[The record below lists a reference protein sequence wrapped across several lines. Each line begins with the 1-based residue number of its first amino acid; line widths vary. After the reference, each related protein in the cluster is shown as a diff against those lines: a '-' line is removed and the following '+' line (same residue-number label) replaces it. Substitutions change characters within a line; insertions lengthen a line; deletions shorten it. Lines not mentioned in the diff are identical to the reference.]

1 MIHFKDCYDDHIPNV
16 PAFCNKPCP
25 PKPCCP
31 PPQPPCGA
39 PYPPPFQPQ
48 PCPPPMPK
56 PMPCVPP
63 APSVCQGMDLYE
75 AMNGLTDRVNTCIAT
90 YNDVMANSYQALRN
104 LEHAAEAN
112 GAYYGDCEVSTEQ
125 GYYADEG
132 NTYCVTRKKVVDR
145 FGEPIRMQLKLAYDN
160 TTNSNLEQPIDDA
173 SMIECAQVIASC
185 EVGETGW
192 VGNCFYKGAPLPSV
206 ESGEGYCVA
215 FTRNG
220 TMRVYANAI
229 NQSQL
234 LNDGVENSM
243 SCVGRIIV
251 DGEVK
256 DEVAA
261 AVAPIVAMGQNT
273 VTKEV
278 FFISAGSDA
287 NQVKQGLTNRG
298 LSSKACA
305 DILKGYGCD
314 IAVVLSTGNSAMLLD
329 KGENAFVPS
338 TLPNQVK
345 AKAFWYITRKAHY
358 KNDYDRQL
366 AELIQNYGQ
375 LRYTALLNQLSIL
388 NLKYYTEAEIS
399 RIDVQLTEFLH
410 QLEAFN
416 VRLTEVESKY
426 NALVERVDTVEADLA
441 QVKQTINTLQQT
453 VQNLIDIVNGMQ
465 NTIAQIQQ
473 TLTQMENGAVKL
485 PYIEKVDGVGTGTTN
500 LENISVSGNATVS
513 NLDVEAECWLP
524 TPTQPLQGANKK
536 YVDDAITAS
545 LGSGEYLPLRG
556 GTMSGNIVMGN
567 NEISGANKMLFNN
580 GTGFVNSS
588 AGVIMATMQT
598 LRGQTY
604 TAPTNNNDYTQKKY
618 VDDKIAAA
626 VIEATQG
633 GLTQSV
639 ADTMYLKLDGTNA
652 PTAFYEWDINFTSN
666 KGVYL
671 SSEANSYIK
680 SNGLMLNKKGTNKS
694 VGVTVV
700 GYPDANSPILCVSDD
715 SGKIAPLLGTYTAND
730 NTNFNG
736 FFVTDN
742 YLKSEKYTNTAAF
755 VKKTGDTMSGALDM
769 AKNNLTK
776 VNEINFSSQ
785 RTNITEFDGSLYA
798 MYSEEDRF
806 GVFVFC
812 AGNETLPSSNVIL
825 RGLKEP
831 KIDMDAVNLGY
842 LKKYCEGKTQEVT
855 LTGVVDTILDHNT
868 EYTIKDFT
876 ALTLVCDNAKTAENH
891 GYIKFPNVPIVPTLT
906 GFSGID
912 GDDIT
917 QAAANETW
925 EFSCFK
931 GYMLFKNWGVSA

>member
-31 PPQPPCGA
+31 TPPPPCGA

-278 FFISAGSDA
+278 FFVSAGSDA

-388 NLKYYTEAEIS
+388 NLKNYTEAEIN
-399 RIDVQLTEFLH
+399 RIDAQLTQFLQ

-416 VRLTEVESKY
+416 VRLTEVESNY
-426 NALVERVDTVEADLA
+426 NALVERVDTIEADLA

-473 TLTQMENGAVKL
+473 TLTQMENGTVKL
-485 PYIEKVDGVGTGTTN
+485 PYIEKVNGIGTGTTK
-500 LENISVSGNATVS
+500 LENITASGKATVS
-513 NLDVEAECWLP
+513 NLDVKTECWLP
-524 TPTQPLQGANKK
+524 TPTQPQQGANKK

-556 GTMSGNIVMGN
+556 GTMSGDIIMGN
-567 NEISGANKMLFNN
+567 NEIKGANKMLFNN
-580 GTGFVNSS
+580 GVGFVNSA
-588 AGVIMATMQT
+588 AGVITATMQT
-598 LRGQTY
+598 LRGQSY

-633 GLTQSV
+633 GLTESA
-639 ADTMYLKLDGTNA
+639 ADTMYLRLDGTNE
-652 PTAFYEWDINFTSN
+652 PTGDYVWNNNFIVTNGIGLNTIGESYINDSVLMFQNGGKVGIQLGGNVGETRLE
-666 KGVYL
+666 VTD
-671 SSEANSYIK
+671 EANAMPLYGAYKI
-680 SNGLMLNKKGTNKS
+680 SNND
-694 VGVTVV
+694 V
-700 GYPDANSPILCVSDD
+700 GY
-715 SGKIAPLLGTYTAND
+715 Y
-730 NTNFNG
+730 
-736 FFVTDN
+736 VTDA
-742 YLKSEKYTNTAAF
+742 YLKSTEYTNSAAF
-755 VKKTGDTMSGALDM
+755 VKKTGDTMSGRLDM
-769 AKNNLTK
+769 SGNTVQGVGAVRFNNGTGIVPVADETVIRLSGGIQSTAIKAKL
-776 VNEINFSSQ
+776 
-785 RTNITEFDGSLYA
+785 R
-798 MYSEEDRF
+798 
-806 GVFVFC
+806 
-812 AGNETLPSSNVIL
+812 NVENPTDDSDAVPL
-825 RGLKEP
+825 SYLKE
-831 KIDMDAVNLGY
+831 
-842 LKKYCEGKTQEVT
+842 YCEGKTQEVT
-855 LTGVVDTILDHNT
+855 LTGVVDTILAHNT

-876 ALTLVCDNAKTAENH
+876 ALTLVCDSSKTAENH

-917 QAAANETW
+917 KAAANEVW

-931 GYMLFKNWGVSA
+931 GYMLFKNWGVAA

>member
-31 PPQPPCGA
+31 PPPPPCGA

-278 FFISAGSDA
+278 FFVSAGSDA

-314 IAVVLSTGNSAMLLD
+314 IAVVLSTGNNAMLLD

-388 NLKYYTEAEIS
+388 NLKNYTEAEIN
-399 RIDVQLTEFLH
+399 RIDAQLTQFLQ

-416 VRLTEVESKY
+416 VRLTEVESNY
-426 NALVERVDTVEADLA
+426 NALVERVDTIEADLA

-473 TLTQMENGAVKL
+473 TLTQMENGTVKL
-485 PYIEKVDGVGTGTTN
+485 PYIEKVDGIGTGTTK
-500 LENISVSGNATVS
+500 LENITVSGKATVS
-513 NLDVEAECWLP
+513 NLDVKTECWLP
-524 TPTQPLQGANKK
+524 TPTQPQQGANKK

-556 GTMSGNIVMGN
+556 GTMSGDIIMGN

-580 GTGFVNSS
+580 GSGFTNSS

-604 TAPTNNNDYTQKKY
+604 TAPTNNNDYVQKKY

-626 VIEATQG
+626 VIQATQG
-633 GLTQSV
+633 GLTETV
-639 ADTMYLKLDGTNA
+639 ADTKYLRLDGTNS
-652 PTAFYEWDINFTSN
+652 PTGNYVWNNNFTCVN
-666 KGVYL
+666 GIYL
-671 SSEANSYIK
+671 SEDNTSYI
-680 SNGLMLNKKGTNKS
+680 NNKEIRFKPKYSDTGTGIRFVDNPAYPRLVTGNEFDCLPM
-694 VGVTVV
+694 VGAFPETREYE
-700 GYPDANSPILCVSDD
+700 GY
-715 SGKIAPLLGTYTAND
+715 
-730 NTNFNG
+730 
-736 FFVTDN
+736 FVTDD
-742 YLKSEKYTNTAAF
+742 YLESQAYAENAGF
-755 VKKTGDTMSGALDM
+755 VRKTGDTMTGSLDM
-769 AKNNLTK
+769 SNNYITD
-776 VNEINFSSQ
+776 VNSLVFNS
-785 RTNITEFDGSLYA
+785 GSA
-798 MYSEEDRF
+798 IV
-806 GVFVFC
+806 G
-812 AGNETLPSSNVIL
+812 GNDATIIL
-825 RGLKEP
+825 RGNMQNPTMKAKIRNLDNPVNDSDAVPLSYLKE
-831 KIDMDAVNLGY
+831 
-842 LKKYCEGKTQEVT
+842 YCEGKTQEVT
-855 LTGVVDTILDHNT
+855 LTGVVDTILAHNT
-868 EYTIKDFT
+868 EYTIKEFT
-876 ALTLVCDNAKTAENH
+876 ALTLICDSAKTAENH
-891 GYIKFPNVPIVPTLT
+891 GYIKFPNVPVVPTLT

-917 QAAANETW
+917 KAAANEVW

-931 GYMLFKNWGVSA
+931 GYMLFKNWGVAA

>member
-25 PKPCCP
+25 PKPNCP
-31 PPQPPCGA
+31 PPPPPCGA

-90 YNDVMANSYQALRN
+90 YNDVMAHSYQALRN

-261 AVAPIVAMGQNT
+261 TVAPIVAMGQNT

-278 FFISAGSDA
+278 FFVSAGSDA

-314 IAVVLSTGNSAMLLD
+314 IAVVLSTGNNAMLLD

-388 NLKYYTEAEIS
+388 NLKNYTEAEIN
-399 RIDVQLTEFLH
+399 RIDAQLTQFLQ

-416 VRLTEVESKY
+416 VRLTEVENNY

-473 TLTQMENGAVKL
+473 TLTQMENGTVKL
-485 PYIEKVDGVGTGTTN
+485 PYIEKVNGIGTGTTK
-500 LENISVSGNATVS
+500 LENITVSGEATVS
-513 NLDVEAECWLP
+513 DLDVKTECWLP

-556 GTMSGNIVMGN
+556 GTMSGDIVMAN
-567 NEISGANKMLFNN
+567 HEIRGADRILFNN
-580 GTGFVNSS
+580 GAGFTNSS
-588 AGVIMATMQT
+588 TGVILATMST

-633 GLTQSV
+633 GLTESV
-639 ADTMYLKLDGTNA
+639 ADTKYLRLDGTNE
-652 PTAFYEWDINFTSN
+652 PSGDYVWNNDFTCLNGIHLESN
-666 KGVYL
+666 RISLVNSNELVFFEDTIGSAGIKL
-671 SSEANSYIK
+671 SYINQRPCLEINDGHFPIAAYGAYE
-680 SNGLMLNKKGTNKS
+680 SIDNAKG
-694 VGVTVV
+694 
-700 GYPDANSPILCVSDD
+700 Y
-715 SGKIAPLLGTYTAND
+715 Y
-730 NTNFNG
+730 
-736 FFVTDN
+736 VTDT
-742 YLKSEKYTNTAAF
+742 YLKSAEYANSAAF
-755 VKKTGDTMSGALDM
+755 VKKTGDTMSGVLGM
-769 AKNNLTK
+769 SGNKISG
-776 VNEINFSSQ
+776 VGEI
-785 RTNITEFDGSLYA
+785 I
-798 MYSEEDRF
+798 F
-806 GVFVFC
+806 G
-812 AGNETLPSSNVIL
+812 NDESNVCGIYGAGDSEHGYTLYVHGKSNINKVTITNL
-825 RGLKEP
+825 RNPER
-831 KIDMDAVNLGY
+831 DFDAVNLAY
-842 LKKYCEGKTQEVT
+842 LKQYCEGKTQEVT
-855 LTGVVDTILDHNT
+855 LTGVVDTILAHNT
-868 EYTIKDFT
+868 EYTIKEFT
-876 ALTLVCDNAKTAENH
+876 ALTLVCDSAKTAENH
-891 GYIKFPNVPIVPTLT
+891 GYIKFPNVPVVPTLT

-917 QAAANETW
+917 KAAANEVW

-931 GYMLFKNWGVSA
+931 GYMLFKNWGVAA

>member
-16 PAFCNKPCP
+16 PAFCNNSCP

-31 PPQPPCGA
+31 PP
-39 PYPPPFQPQ
+39 PPPFQPQ

-112 GAYYGDCEVSTEQ
+112 GAYYGECEVNTEQ
-125 GYYADEG
+125 GYFADEG

-145 FGEPIRMQLKLAYDN
+145 FGEPIRIQLKLAYDN

-185 EVGETGW
+185 EVGENGW
-192 VGNCFYKGAPLPSV
+192 VGNCFYKGAPLPAI

-278 FFISAGSDA
+278 FFVSAGSDA

-314 IAVVLSTGNSAMLLD
+314 IAVVLSTGDNAMLLD

-338 TLPNQVK
+338 TLPNQIK
-345 AKAFWYITRKAHY
+345 AKAFWYITRKAYY

-388 NLKYYTEAEIS
+388 NLKDYTEAEIE
-399 RIDVQLTEFLH
+399 RINTQLTLFSK

-416 VRLTEVESKY
+416 TRLTEVENKY

-465 NTIAQIQQ
+465 NTIAKIQQ
-473 TLTQMENGAVKL
+473 TLTQMENGTVKL
-485 PYIEKVDGVGTGTTN
+485 PYIEKVDGIGTGTTK
-500 LENISVSGNATVS
+500 LENVMVSGDATVS
-513 NLDVEAECWLP
+513 DLDVKTECWLP

-536 YVDDAITAS
+536 YVDEAITAS

-556 GTMSGNIVMGN
+556 GTMSGDIIMGN
-567 NEISGANKMLFNN
+567 NALSGVNKILFNN
-580 GTGFVNSS
+580 GRGFVNSS
-588 AGVIMATMQT
+588 AGVIVATMGI
-598 LRGQTY
+598 LRGQLY
-604 TAPTNNNDYTQKKY
+604 TAPTDDNDYTQKKY

-633 GLTQSV
+633 GLTETV
-639 ADTMYLKLDGTNA
+639 ANTKYLRLDGTNK
-652 PTAFYEWDINFTSN
+652 PSKEYHWNIDFTSEHGVFLNAN
-666 KGVYL
+666 K
-671 SSEANSYIK
+671 SSYINQTGAFFVEESTQSVAGLVAK
-680 SNGLMLNKKGTNKS
+680 IINGVKVIVPVNNMDITMPLYGSYAKNETNM
-694 VGVTVV
+694 
-700 GYPDANSPILCVSDD
+700 
-715 SGKIAPLLGTYTAND
+715 
-730 NTNFNG
+730 G
-736 FFVTDN
+736 FFVTDT
-742 YLKSEKYTNTAAF
+742 YLKSPAYKSTSGF
-755 VKKTGDTMSGALDM
+755 VKRTGDTMTGTLSMEGHHIANIDQLIFD
-769 AKNNLTK
+769 KK
-776 VNEINFSSQ
+776 Q
-785 RTNITEFDGSLYA
+785 NITALENGILKFNSGIIGDL
-798 MYSEEDRF
+798 R
-806 GVFVFC
+806 
-812 AGNETLPSSNVIL
+812 TTL
-825 RGLKEP
+825 RGIKAPTEASDVVPL
-831 KIDMDAVNLGY
+831 DY
-842 LKKYCEGKTQEVT
+842 LQSYCEGKTQEVT
-855 LTGVVDTILDHNT
+855 LTGVVDTILAHNT
-868 EYTIKDFT
+868 EYTIKNFT

-891 GYIKFPNVPIVPTLT
+891 GYIKFPNVPIAPTLT

-912 GDDIT
+912 GDDIS
-917 QAAANETW
+917 QALANEVW

-931 GYMLFKNWGVSA
+931 GYMLFKNWGVAA

>member
-16 PAFCNKPCP
+16 PAFCNNPCP

-31 PPQPPCGA
+31 
-39 PYPPPFQPQ
+39 PPPFQPQ
-48 PCPPPMPK
+48 PCPPPMLK

-160 TTNSNLEQPIDDA
+160 TTNSKLEQPIDDA

-185 EVGETGW
+185 EVGDDGW

-206 ESGEGYCVA
+206 ESGDGYCVA

-220 TMRVYANAI
+220 TMRVYSNAI

-243 SCVGRIIV
+243 TCVGRIIV

-278 FFISAGSDA
+278 FFVSAGSDA

-314 IAVVLSTGNSAMLLD
+314 IAVVLSTGDNAMLLD
-329 KGENAFVPS
+329 KGKNAFVPS

-388 NLKYYTEAEIS
+388 NLKNYTEAEIN
-399 RIDVQLTEFLH
+399 RIDAQLSNFKQ

-416 VRLTEVESKY
+416 VRLTDVEAKY

-465 NTIAQIQQ
+465 NTIAKIQQ
-473 TLTQMENGAVKL
+473 TLTQMENGTVKL
-485 PYIEKVDGVGTGTTN
+485 PYIEKVDGVGTGTTK
-500 LENISVSGNATVS
+500 LENITVSGDATVS
-513 NLDVEAECWLP
+513 DLDVKTECWLP

-556 GTMSGNIVMGN
+556 GTMSGDIIMGN
-567 NEISGANKMLFNN
+567 NALSGVNKMLFNN
-580 GTGFVNSS
+580 GTGFTNSS
-588 AGVIMATMQT
+588 AGVIVATMQT

-633 GLTQSV
+633 GLTETA
-639 ADTMYLKLDGTNA
+639 ADTKYLRLDGTNE
-652 PTAFYEWDINFTSN
+652 PTAEYVWNTSLTLNSVSVFFDTAGETGIDGQSYNFAYDSDNRAVLTMDAFELG
-666 KGVYL
+666 GVNY
-671 SSEANSYIK
+671 
-680 SNGLMLNKKGTNKS
+680 M
-694 VGVTVV
+694 TVV
-700 GYPDANSPILCVSDD
+700 IQDPDANDMPFYGAYKVK
-715 SGKIAPLLGTYTAND
+715 GENG
-730 NTNFNG
+730 G
-736 FFVTDN
+736 FFVTDT
-742 YLKSEKYTNTAAF
+742 YLKSADYLKDAGF
-755 VKKTGDTMSGALDM
+755 VKKTGDTMRGRLDM
-769 AKNNLTK
+769 SGNTLQSVGSVRFNNGTGIVPVAGETVIRLSGGIQSTAIKAKL
-776 VNEINFSSQ
+776 
-785 RTNITEFDGSLYA
+785 R
-798 MYSEEDRF
+798 
-806 GVFVFC
+806 
-812 AGNETLPSSNVIL
+812 NVDDPTDDSDAVPL
-825 RGLKEP
+825 SYLKE
-831 KIDMDAVNLGY
+831 
-842 LKKYCEGKTQEVT
+842 YCEGKTQEVT
-855 LTGVVDTILDHNT
+855 LTGVVDSILAHNT

-912 GDDIT
+912 GDDIA
-917 QAAANETW
+917 QAAANEVW

>member
-16 PAFCNKPCP
+16 PAFCNNPCP

-31 PPQPPCGA
+31 PPPPPCGA
-39 PYPPPFQPQ
+39 PCPPPFQPQ

-90 YNDVMANSYQALRN
+90 YNDVMAHSYQALRN

-278 FFISAGSDA
+278 FFVSAGSDA

-314 IAVVLSTGNSAMLLD
+314 IAVVLSTGNNAMLLD

-388 NLKYYTEAEIS
+388 NLKNYTEAEIS
-399 RIDVQLTEFLH
+399 RIDAQLTQFLQ

-473 TLTQMENGAVKL
+473 TLTQMENGTVKL
-485 PYIEKVDGVGTGTTN
+485 PYIEKVDGIGTGTTK
-500 LENISVSGNATVS
+500 LENITASGKATVS
-513 NLDVEAECWLP
+513 NLDVKTECWLP
-524 TPTQPLQGANKK
+524 TPTQPQQGANKK

-556 GTMSGNIVMGN
+556 GTMSGDIIMGN

-580 GTGFVNSS
+580 GSGFVNSA

-633 GLTQSV
+633 GLTETA
-639 ADTMYLKLDGTNA
+639 ADTMYLRLDGTNS
-652 PTAFYEWDINFTSN
+652 PTGEYIWNNEVTMTRGINFNRAGTAYIYMNELSFEDEDTAASGIIRMVGGESSPLFRLDSTSAQSIPM
-666 KGVYL
+666 KGAYL
-671 SSEANSYIK
+671 
-680 SNGLMLNKKGTNKS
+680 KKGNA
-694 VGVTVV
+694 
-700 GYPDANSPILCVSDD
+700 D
-715 SGKIAPLLGTYTAND
+715 
-730 NTNFNG
+730 G
-736 FFVTDN
+736 FFVTDT
-742 YLKSEKYTNTAAF
+742 YLNSADFKNAAGF
-755 VKKTGDTMSGALDM
+755 VKKTGDTMTGSLNM
-769 AKNNLTK
+769 SNN
-776 VNEINFSSQ
+776 
-785 RTNITEFDGSLYA
+785 NITDVNSLVFNSGSA
-798 MYSEEDRF
+798 IV
-806 GVFVFC
+806 G
-812 AGNETLPSSNVIL
+812 GNDATIIL
-825 RGLKEP
+825 RGNMQNPTMKAKIRNLDNPVNDSDAVPLSYLKE
-831 KIDMDAVNLGY
+831 
-842 LKKYCEGKTQEVT
+842 YCEGKTQEVT
-855 LTGVVDTILDHNT
+855 LTGVVDTILAHNT

-876 ALTLVCDNAKTAENH
+876 ALTLICDSAKTAENH
-891 GYIKFPNVPIVPTLT
+891 GYIKFPNVPVVPTLT

-917 QAAANETW
+917 KAAANEVW

-931 GYMLFKNWGVSA
+931 GYMLFKNWGVAA

>member
-31 PPQPPCGA
+31 PPPPPCGA

-185 EVGETGW
+185 EVGEAGW

-278 FFISAGSDA
+278 FFVSAGSDA

-314 IAVVLSTGNSAMLLD
+314 IAVVLSTGNNAMLLD

-388 NLKYYTEAEIS
+388 NLKNYTEAEIN
-399 RIDVQLTEFLH
+399 RIDAQLTQFLQ

-416 VRLTEVESKY
+416 VRLTEVENNY
-426 NALVERVDTVEADLA
+426 NALVERVDTIEADLA

-473 TLTQMENGAVKL
+473 TLTQMENGTVKL
-485 PYIEKVDGVGTGTTN
+485 PYIEKVNGIGTGTTK
-500 LENISVSGNATVS
+500 LENITVSGDATVS
-513 NLDVEAECWLP
+513 DLDVKTECWLP

-556 GTMSGNIVMGN
+556 GTMSGDIVMAN
-567 NEISGANKMLFNN
+567 NEISGANRILFNN
-580 GTGFVNSS
+580 GTGFTNSS
-588 AGVIMATMQT
+588 AGVILATMQT

-633 GLTQSV
+633 GLTESA
-639 ADTMYLKLDGTNA
+639 ADTMYLRLDGTNE
-652 PTAFYEWDINFTSN
+652 PTGNYVWSNTFTSID
-666 KGVYL
+666 GV
-671 SSEANSYIK
+671 
-680 SNGLMLNKKGTNKS
+680 
-694 VGVTVV
+694 
-700 GYPDANSPILCVSDD
+700 
-715 SGKIAPLLGTYTAND
+715 
-730 NTNFNG
+730 NFNEDETAYINEDHLVFKSPETQARG
-736 FFVTDN
+736 VFSIDGNNSSPYFSISTFNEAALPMRGAYSEIGNAAGYFVTDTYLNSDN
-742 YLKSEKYTNTAAF
+742 YKLGAPF
-755 VKKTGDTMSGALDM
+755 VKKTGDTMSGSLNM
-769 AKNNLTK
+769 AENNLTG
-776 VNEINFSSQ
+776 VNEINFSSV
-785 RTNITEFDGSLYA
+785 RTNIIGYDASLYA
-798 MYSEEDRF
+798 LYNEEGKYS
-806 GVFVFC
+806 VYMFC
-812 AGNETLPSSNVIL
+812 AGNSSIPMGEAIL
-825 RGLKEP
+825 RGVKAP
-831 KIDMDAVNLGY
+831 MTKYDAVNLEY
-842 LKKYCEGKTQEVT
+842 LQEYCEGKTQEVT
-855 LTGVVDTILDHNT
+855 LTGVVDTILAHNT
-868 EYTIKDFT
+868 EYTIKEFT
-876 ALTLVCDNAKTAENH
+876 ALTLVCDSAKTAENH
-891 GYIKFPNVPIVPTLT
+891 GYIKFPNVPVVPTLT

-917 QAAANETW
+917 QAAANEVW

-931 GYMLFKNWGVSA
+931 GYMLFKNWGVAA

>member
-16 PAFCNKPCP
+16 PAFCNAPCP

-31 PPQPPCGA
+31 PPPPPCGA

-75 AMNGLTDRVNTCIAT
+75 AMNGLTDRVNACIAT

-160 TTNSNLEQPIDDA
+160 TTNSKLEQPIDDA

-185 EVGETGW
+185 EVGDDGW

-206 ESGEGYCVA
+206 ESGDGYCVA

-220 TMRVYANAI
+220 TMRVYSNAI

-243 SCVGRIIV
+243 TCVGRIIV

-278 FFISAGSDA
+278 FFVSAGSDA

-314 IAVVLSTGNSAMLLD
+314 IAVVLSTGDNAMLLD

-388 NLKYYTEAEIS
+388 NLKNYTEAEIS
-399 RIDVQLTEFLH
+399 RIDAQLTNFLQ

-416 VRLTEVESKY
+416 VRLTEVENKY

-465 NTIAQIQQ
+465 NTIAKIQQ
-473 TLTQMENGAVKL
+473 TLTQMENGTVKL
-485 PYIEKVDGVGTGTTN
+485 PYIEKVDGVGTGTTK
-500 LENISVSGNATVS
+500 LENITVSGDATIS
-513 NLDVEAECWLP
+513 DLDVKTECWLP

-536 YVDDAITAS
+536 YVDEAITAS

-556 GTMSGNIVMGN
+556 GTMSGDIIMGN
-567 NEISGANKMLFNN
+567 NALSGVNKMLFNN
-580 GTGFVNSS
+580 GTGFTNSA
-588 AGVIMATMQT
+588 AGVIVATMQT

-633 GLTQSV
+633 GLTETV
-639 ADTMYLKLDGTNA
+639 ADTKYLRLDGTNE
-652 PTAFYEWDINFTSN
+652 PTAEYLWNTSLTLNSVPVFFDTAGETSIDGQAYNFAYDSDNRAVLTMDVFELG
-666 KGVYL
+666 GVNY
-671 SSEANSYIK
+671 
-680 SNGLMLNKKGTNKS
+680 M
-694 VGVTVV
+694 TVV
-700 GYPDANSPILCVSDD
+700 IQDPDSNDMPFYGAYRVKGENS
-715 SGKIAPLLGTYTAND
+715 
-730 NTNFNG
+730 G
-736 FFVTDN
+736 FFVTDT
-742 YLKSEKYTNTAAF
+742 YLKSADYLKDAGF
-755 VKKTGDTMSGALDM
+755 VKKTGDTMSGRLDM
-769 AKNNLTK
+769 A
-776 VNEINFSSQ
+776 
-785 RTNITEFDGSLYA
+785 
-798 MYSEEDRF
+798 
-806 GVFVFC
+806 
-812 AGNETLPSSNVIL
+812 GNELRLVGSVRFNNGTGIVPVAGETVIRLSGGIQSTAIKAKLRNVDDPTDNSDAVPL
-825 RGLKEP
+825 SYLKE
-831 KIDMDAVNLGY
+831 
-842 LKKYCEGKTQEVT
+842 YCEGKTQEVT
-855 LTGVVDTILDHNT
+855 LTGVVDTILAHNT

-912 GDDIT
+912 GDDIA
-917 QAAANETW
+917 QAAANEVW

-931 GYMLFKNWGVSA
+931 GYMLFKNWGVAA

>member
-16 PAFCNKPCP
+16 PAFCNNPCP

-31 PPQPPCGA
+31 PPPPPCGA
-39 PYPPPFQPQ
+39 PCPPPFHPQ

-90 YNDVMANSYQALRN
+90 YNDVMAHSYQALRN

-112 GAYYGDCEVSTEQ
+112 GAYYGCCEVSTEQ

-145 FGEPIRMQLKLAYDN
+145 CGEPIRMKLKLAYDN

-256 DEVAA
+256 DEVAT

-278 FFISAGSDA
+278 FFVSAGSDA

-314 IAVVLSTGNSAMLLD
+314 IAVVLSTGNNAMLLD

-388 NLKYYTEAEIS
+388 NLKNYTEAEIS
-399 RIDVQLTEFLH
+399 RIDAQLTQFLQ

-416 VRLTEVESKY
+416 VRLTEVESNY

-473 TLTQMENGAVKL
+473 TLTQMENGTVKL
-485 PYIEKVDGVGTGTTN
+485 PYIEKVDGIGTGTTK
-500 LENISVSGNATVS
+500 LENITASGKATVS
-513 NLDVEAECWLP
+513 NLDVKTECWLP
-524 TPTQPLQGANKK
+524 TPTQPQQGANKK

-556 GTMSGNIVMGN
+556 GTMSGDIIMGN

-580 GTGFVNSS
+580 GSGFVNSA
-588 AGVIMATMQT
+588 AGVITATMQT

-633 GLTQSV
+633 GLTETV
-639 ADTMYLKLDGTNA
+639 ADTKYLRLDGTNK
-652 PTAFYEWDINFTSN
+652 PTGDYVWDINFTSIN
-666 KGVYL
+666 GVKLSAVKSSYVNNYALVFGNEHGHGGIALDGTPSNTYLDIWDEYNEEFLPLKGAYL
-671 SSEANSYIK
+671 AINQ
-680 SNGLMLNKKGTNKS
+680 N
-694 VGVTVV
+694 V
-700 GYPDANSPILCVSDD
+700 GY
-715 SGKIAPLLGTYTAND
+715 Y
-730 NTNFNG
+730 
-736 FFVTDN
+736 VTDT
-742 YLKSEKYTNTAAF
+742 YLKSAEYTNSAAF
-755 VKKTGDTMSGALDM
+755 VKKTGDTMSGSLDM
-769 AKNNLTK
+769 SNNYITD
-776 VNEINFSSQ
+776 VNSLVFNS
-785 RTNITEFDGSLYA
+785 GSA
-798 MYSEEDRF
+798 IV
-806 GVFVFC
+806 G
-812 AGNETLPSSNVIL
+812 GNDATIIL
-825 RGLKEP
+825 RGNMQNPTMKAKIRNLDNPDNDSDAVPLSYLKE
-831 KIDMDAVNLGY
+831 
-842 LKKYCEGKTQEVT
+842 YCEGKTQEVT
-855 LTGVVDTILDHNT
+855 LTGVVDTILAHNT
-868 EYTIKDFT
+868 EYTIKEFT
-876 ALTLVCDNAKTAENH
+876 ALTLVCDSAKTAENH
-891 GYIKFPNVPIVPTLT
+891 GYIRFPNVAIVPTLT

-917 QAAANETW
+917 KAAANEVW

-931 GYMLFKNWGVSA
+931 GYMLFKNWGVAA

>member
-31 PPQPPCGA
+31 TPPPPCGA

-278 FFISAGSDA
+278 FFVSAGSDA

-388 NLKYYTEAEIS
+388 NLKNYTEAEIN
-399 RIDVQLTEFLH
+399 RIDAQLTQFLQ

-416 VRLTEVESKY
+416 VRLTEVESNY
-426 NALVERVDTVEADLA
+426 NALVERVDTIEADLA

-473 TLTQMENGAVKL
+473 TLTQMENGTVKL
-485 PYIEKVDGVGTGTTN
+485 PYIEKVNGIGTGTTK
-500 LENISVSGNATVS
+500 LENITASGKATVS
-513 NLDVEAECWLP
+513 NLDVKTECWLP
-524 TPTQPLQGANKK
+524 TPTQPQQGANKK

-545 LGSGEYLPLRG
+545 LGSGEYLPLHG
-556 GTMSGNIVMGN
+556 GTMSGDIIMGN
-567 NEISGANKMLFNN
+567 NEIKGANKMLFNN
-580 GTGFVNSS
+580 GVGFVNSA
-588 AGVIMATMQT
+588 AGVITATMQT
-598 LRGQTY
+598 LRGQSY

-633 GLTQSV
+633 GLTESA
-639 ADTMYLKLDGTNA
+639 ADTMYLRLDGTNE
-652 PTAFYEWDINFTSN
+652 PTGDYVWNNNFIVTNGIGLNTIGESYINDSVLMFQNGGKVGIQLGGNVGETRLE
-666 KGVYL
+666 VTD
-671 SSEANSYIK
+671 EANAMPLYGAYKI
-680 SNGLMLNKKGTNKS
+680 SNND
-694 VGVTVV
+694 V
-700 GYPDANSPILCVSDD
+700 GY
-715 SGKIAPLLGTYTAND
+715 Y
-730 NTNFNG
+730 
-736 FFVTDN
+736 VTDA
-742 YLKSEKYTNTAAF
+742 YLKSTEYTNSAAF
-755 VKKTGDTMSGALDM
+755 VKKTGDTMSGRLDM
-769 AKNNLTK
+769 SGNTVQGVGAVRFNNGTGIVPVADETVIRLSGGIQSTAIKAKL
-776 VNEINFSSQ
+776 
-785 RTNITEFDGSLYA
+785 R
-798 MYSEEDRF
+798 
-806 GVFVFC
+806 
-812 AGNETLPSSNVIL
+812 NVENPTDDSDAVPL
-825 RGLKEP
+825 SYLKE
-831 KIDMDAVNLGY
+831 
-842 LKKYCEGKTQEVT
+842 YCEGKTQEVT
-855 LTGVVDTILDHNT
+855 LTGVVDTILAHNT

-876 ALTLVCDNAKTAENH
+876 ALTLVCDSSKTAENH

-917 QAAANETW
+917 KAAANEVW

-931 GYMLFKNWGVSA
+931 GYMLFKNWGVAA

>member
-31 PPQPPCGA
+31 PPPPPCGA

-145 FGEPIRMQLKLAYDN
+145 FGEPIRMYLKLAYDN

-278 FFISAGSDA
+278 FFVSAGSDA

-314 IAVVLSTGNSAMLLD
+314 IAVVLSTGNNAMLLD

-338 TLPNQVK
+338 TLPNQIK

-388 NLKYYTEAEIS
+388 NLKNYTEAEIS
-399 RIDVQLTEFLH
+399 RIDAQLTQFLQ

-416 VRLTEVESKY
+416 VRLTEVENNY
-426 NALVERVDTVEADLA
+426 NALVERVDTIEADLA

-473 TLTQMENGAVKL
+473 TLTQMENGTVKL
-485 PYIEKVDGVGTGTTN
+485 PYIEKVNGIGTGTTK
-500 LENISVSGNATVS
+500 LENITASGKATVS
-513 NLDVEAECWLP
+513 NLDVKTECWLP
-524 TPTQPLQGANKK
+524 TPTQPQQGANKK

-556 GTMSGNIVMGN
+556 GTMSGDIIMGN

-580 GTGFVNSS
+580 GVGFVNSS
-588 AGVIMATMQT
+588 AGVITATMQT
-598 LRGQTY
+598 LRGQFY

-633 GLTQSV
+633 GLTESV
-639 ADTMYLKLDGTNA
+639 ADTKYLRLDGTNE
-652 PTAFYEWDINFTSN
+652 PTGDYIWHNIFISTS
-666 KGVYL
+666 
-671 SSEANSYIK
+671 
-680 SNGLMLNKKGTNKS
+680 GLCFDEHEISCIDEFHLLFKEPDTDARGGLKIDGNKS
-694 VGVTVV
+694 SPYFRLFNSNDSTGELFALPMHGAYGEVGNAA
-700 GYPDANSPILCVSDD
+700 GY
-715 SGKIAPLLGTYTAND
+715 
-730 NTNFNG
+730 
-736 FFVTDN
+736 FVTDT
-742 YLKSEKYTNTAAF
+742 YLNSAEYTNSAAF
-755 VKKTGDTMSGALDM
+755 VKKTGDTMTGSLDM
-769 AKNNLTK
+769 SNNYITD
-776 VNEINFSSQ
+776 VNSVVFNS
-785 RTNITEFDGSLYA
+785 GSA
-798 MYSEEDRF
+798 IVGDNN
-806 GVFVFC
+806 
-812 AGNETLPSSNVIL
+812 ATIIL
-825 RGLKEP
+825 RGNMQNPTMKAKIRNLDNPADDSDAVPLSYLKE
-831 KIDMDAVNLGY
+831 
-842 LKKYCEGKTQEVT
+842 YCEGKTQEVT
-855 LTGVVDTILDHNT
+855 LTGVVDTILAHNT
-868 EYTIKDFT
+868 EYTIKEFT
-876 ALTLVCDNAKTAENH
+876 ALTLVCDSAKTAENH
-891 GYIKFPNVPIVPTLT
+891 GYIKFPNVPVVPTLT

-917 QAAANETW
+917 QAAANEVW

-931 GYMLFKNWGVSA
+931 GYMLFKNWGVAA

>member
-1 MIHFKDCYDDHIPNV
+1 
-16 PAFCNKPCP
+16 
-25 PKPCCP
+25 
-31 PPQPPCGA
+31 
-39 PYPPPFQPQ
+39 
-48 PCPPPMPK
+48 
-56 PMPCVPP
+56 
-63 APSVCQGMDLYE
+63 MDLYE

-112 GAYYGDCEVSTEQ
+112 GAYYGECEVSTEQ

-160 TTNSNLEQPIDDA
+160 TTNSKLEQPIDDA

-185 EVGETGW
+185 EVGEDGW
-192 VGNCFYKGAPLPSV
+192 LGNCFYKGAPLPSI
-206 ESGEGYCVA
+206 ESGDGYCVA

-278 FFISAGSDA
+278 FFVSAGSDA

-314 IAVVLSTGNSAMLLD
+314 IAVVLSTGDNAMLLD

-388 NLKYYTEAEIS
+388 NLKNYTEAEIS
-399 RIDVQLTEFLH
+399 RIDAQLTKFL
-410 QLEAFN
+410 QKLEAFN

-441 QVKQTINTLQQT
+441 QGKQAINFFQQI
-453 VQNLIDIVNGMQ
+453 VQNFIDIVNGMQ
-465 NTIAQIQQ
+465 STIAKIQL
-473 TLTQMENGAVKL
+473 TLTQMENGVVKL
-485 PYIEKVDGVGTGTTN
+485 PYIEKVDGVGTGTTK
-500 LENISVSGNATVS
+500 LENITVSGDATIS
-513 NLDVEAECWLP
+513 DLDVKTECWLP

-556 GTMSGNIVMGN
+556 GTMSGDIIMAN
-567 NEISGANKMLFNN
+567 NALSGVNKMLFNN
-580 GTGFVNSS
+580 GSGFVNSA
-588 AGVIMATMQT
+588 AGVIVATMQT

-633 GLTQSV
+633 GLTET
-639 ADTMYLKLDGTNA
+639 AANTIYLRLDGTNA
-652 PTAFYEWDINFTSN
+652 PTAEYRWSTDFISES
-666 KGVYL
+666 GVYL
-671 SSEANSYIK
+671 NAVKDSYINNYQLYFK
-680 SNGLMLNKKGTNKS
+680 DDVKGRILGFEVEMPIDEIPIIS
-694 VGVTVV
+694 VKDGSGSVMPLYGAYASDDNDV
-700 GYPDANSPILCVSDD
+700 GY
-715 SGKIAPLLGTYTAND
+715 
-730 NTNFNG
+730 
-736 FFVTDN
+736 FVTDT
-742 YLKSEKYTNTAAF
+742 YLKSADYAKGAGF
-755 VKKTGDTMSGALDM
+755 VKKTGDTMSGVLDM
-769 AKNNLTK
+769 GGYNLVNNRIIGFGQNEGRSIVSIIGTGNPNDGYSLFIGGNTNLPAAGTPVQLKN
-776 VNEINFSSQ
+776 I
-785 RTNITEFDGSLYA
+785 A
-798 MYSEEDRF
+798 
-806 GVFVFC
+806 
-812 AGNETLPSSNVIL
+812 
-825 RGLKEP
+825 EP
-831 KIDMDAVNLGY
+831 TTDKSAVNLAY
-842 LKKYCEGKTQEVT
+842 LKKHCEGKTQEVT
-855 LTGVVDTILDHNT
+855 LTGVVDVILAHNT

-876 ALTLVCDNAKTAENH
+876 ALALVCDNAKTAENH
-891 GYIKFPNVPIVPTLT
+891 GYIKFPIVPIVPALT

-912 GDDIT
+912 GDDIA
-917 QAAANETW
+917 QAAANEIW

-931 GYMLFKNWGVSA
+931 GYMLFKNWGVAA

>member
-1 MIHFKDCYDDHIPNV
+1 
-16 PAFCNKPCP
+16 
-25 PKPCCP
+25 
-31 PPQPPCGA
+31 
-39 PYPPPFQPQ
+39 
-48 PCPPPMPK
+48 MPK

-90 YNDVMANSYQALRN
+90 YNDVMAHSYQALRN

-256 DEVAA
+256 DEVAT

-278 FFISAGSDA
+278 FFVSAGSDA

-314 IAVVLSTGNSAMLLD
+314 IAVVLSTGNNAMLLD

-388 NLKYYTEAEIS
+388 NLKNYTEAEIN
-399 RIDVQLTEFLH
+399 RIDAQLTQFLQ

-416 VRLTEVESKY
+416 VRLTEVENNY

-473 TLTQMENGAVKL
+473 TLTQMENGTVKL
-485 PYIEKVDGVGTGTTN
+485 PYIEKVNGIGTGTTK
-500 LENISVSGNATVS
+500 LENITVSGDATIS
-513 NLDVEAECWLP
+513 DLDVKTECWLP

-556 GTMSGNIVMGN
+556 GTMSGDIVMAN

-580 GTGFVNSS
+580 GSGFVNSA
-588 AGVIMATMQT
+588 AGVITATMQT

-633 GLTQSV
+633 GLTETV
-639 ADTMYLKLDGTNA
+639 ADTKYLRLDGTNS
-652 PTAFYEWDINFTSN
+652 PTGKYIWRNKFISTS
-666 KGVYL
+666 GVRFNEDE
-671 SSEANSYIK
+671 SAYIAENHLIFIEPATK
-680 SNGLMLNKKGTNKS
+680 DRGIFRIENNKS
-694 VGVTVV
+694 STYFRIFDFNETDSIEYELPMRGAYRDVNNAA
-700 GYPDANSPILCVSDD
+700 GY
-715 SGKIAPLLGTYTAND
+715 
-730 NTNFNG
+730 
-736 FFVTDN
+736 FVTDTYLNSDN
-742 YLKSEKYTNTAAF
+742 YKTGAGF
-755 VKKTGDTMSGALDM
+755 VKKTGDTMSGDLNM
-769 AKNNLTK
+769 GGHELTNNR
-776 VNEINFSSQ
+776 I
-785 RTNITEFDGSLYA
+785 IG
-798 MYSEEDRF
+798 F
-806 GVFVFC
+806 GENNGKSVVSMMG
-812 AGNETLPSSNVIL
+812 AGNADDGYNLFIGGGENIPGAGKPVQIKNIA
-825 RGLKEP
+825 EP
-831 KIDMDAVNLGY
+831 TRDDSAVNLGY
-842 LKKYCEGKTQEVT
+842 LKQYCEGKTQEVT
-855 LTGVVDTILDHNT
+855 LTGVVDTILAHNT
-868 EYTIKDFT
+868 EYTIKEFT
-876 ALTLVCDNAKTAENH
+876 ALTLICDSAKTAENH
-891 GYIKFPNVPIVPTLT
+891 GYIRFPNVPVVPTLT

-917 QAAANETW
+917 KAAANEVW

-931 GYMLFKNWGVSA
+931 GYMLFKNWGVAA

>member
-16 PAFCNKPCP
+16 PAFCNNPCP

-31 PPQPPCGA
+31 PPPPPCDA
-39 PYPPPFQPQ
+39 PCPPPFHPQ

-90 YNDVMANSYQALRN
+90 YNDVMAHSYQALRN

-112 GAYYGDCEVSTEQ
+112 GAYYGCCEVSTEQ

-145 FGEPIRMQLKLAYDN
+145 CGEPIRMYLKLAYDN

-278 FFISAGSDA
+278 FFVSAGSDA

-388 NLKYYTEAEIS
+388 NLKNYTEAEIN
-399 RIDVQLTEFLH
+399 RIDAQLTQFLQ

-416 VRLTEVESKY
+416 VRLTEVENNY

-473 TLTQMENGAVKL
+473 TLTQMENGTVKL
-485 PYIEKVDGVGTGTTN
+485 PYIEKVNGIGTGTTK
-500 LENISVSGNATVS
+500 LENITASGKATVS
-513 NLDVEAECWLP
+513 NLDVKTECWLP
-524 TPTQPLQGANKK
+524 TPTQPQQGANKK

-556 GTMSGNIVMGN
+556 GTMSGDIVMAN
-567 NEISGANKMLFNN
+567 NEISGADKILFNN
-580 GTGFVNSS
+580 GTGFTNSS
-588 AGVIMATMQT
+588 AGVILATMQV

-604 TAPTNNNDYTQKKY
+604 TAPTNTNDYVQKKY

-633 GLTQSV
+633 GLTETV
-639 ADTMYLKLDGTNA
+639 ADTKYLRLDGTNK
-652 PTAFYEWDINFTSN
+652 PTGNYVWNNTFILTDGVNFNEDETAYIQEDFLVFKN
-666 KGVYL
+666 PVTEARGVF
-671 SSEANSYIK
+671 SIE
-680 SNGLMLNKKGTNKS
+680 GNKS
-694 VGVTVV
+694 SPYFNISTYNDTALPMRGAYMSSNSDV
-700 GYPDANSPILCVSDD
+700 GY
-715 SGKIAPLLGTYTAND
+715 Y
-730 NTNFNG
+730 
-736 FFVTDN
+736 VTDTYLNSDN
-742 YLKSEKYTNTAAF
+742 YKSAAPF
-755 VKKTGDTMSGALDM
+755 VKKTGDTMNGILNM
-769 AKNNLTK
+769 GGNRIIE
-776 VNEINFSSQ
+776 V
-785 RTNITEFDGSLYA
+785 GSLELGNKGHNVIEIYGEKNVDDYELYLWGGNDEIRVVIKNIA
-798 MYSEEDRF
+798 PPKEDR
-806 GVFVFC
+806 
-812 AGNETLPSSNVIL
+812 
-825 RGLKEP
+825 
-831 KIDMDAVNLGY
+831 DAVNLGY
-842 LKKYCEGKTQEVT
+842 LKEYCEGKTQEVT
-855 LTGVVDTILDHNT
+855 LTGVVDTILAHNT
-868 EYTIKDFT
+868 EYTIKEFT
-876 ALTLVCDNAKTAENH
+876 SLTLVCDSAKTAENH
-891 GYIKFPNVPIVPTLT
+891 GYIRFPNVPIVPTLT

-917 QAAANETW
+917 KAAANEVW

-931 GYMLFKNWGVSA
+931 GYMLFKNWGVAA

>member
-16 PAFCNKPCP
+16 PAFCNNPCP

-31 PPQPPCGA
+31 PPSCGA

-48 PCPPPMPK
+48 PCPPAMPK

-160 TTNSNLEQPIDDA
+160 TTNSKLEQPIDDA

-185 EVGETGW
+185 EVGEDGW
-192 VGNCFYKGAPLPSV
+192 VGNCFYKGAPLPSI
-206 ESGEGYCVA
+206 ESGDGYCVA

-278 FFISAGSDA
+278 FFVSAGSDA

-314 IAVVLSTGNSAMLLD
+314 IAVVLSTGDNAMLLD
-329 KGENAFVPS
+329 KGENAFVPP

-388 NLKYYTEAEIS
+388 NLKNYTEAEIS
-399 RIDVQLTEFLH
+399 RIDAQLTKFLQ

-416 VRLTEVESKY
+416 VRLTEVENKY

-465 NTIAQIQQ
+465 NTIAKIQQ
-473 TLTQMENGAVKL
+473 TLTQMENGTVKL
-485 PYIEKVDGVGTGTTN
+485 PYIEKVDGVGTGTTK
-500 LENISVSGNATVS
+500 LENITVSGDATIS
-513 NLDVEAECWLP
+513 DLDVKTECWLP

-536 YVDDAITAS
+536 YVDEAITAS

-556 GTMSGNIVMGN
+556 GTMSGDIIMGN
-567 NEISGANKMLFNN
+567 NALSGVNKMLFNN
-580 GTGFVNSS
+580 GSGFVNSA
-588 AGVIMATMQT
+588 AGVIVATMQT

-633 GLTQSV
+633 GLTETV
-639 ADTMYLKLDGTNA
+639 ADTKYLRLDGTNA
-652 PTAFYEWDINFTSN
+652 PTAEYVWNTSLTLNSVPVFFDTAGETSIDGQAYNFAYDSDNRAVLTMDAFELG
-666 KGVYL
+666 GVNY
-671 SSEANSYIK
+671 
-680 SNGLMLNKKGTNKS
+680 M
-694 VGVTVV
+694 TVV
-700 GYPDANSPILCVSDD
+700 IQDPDSNDMPFYGAYRVKGENS
-715 SGKIAPLLGTYTAND
+715 
-730 NTNFNG
+730 G
-736 FFVTDN
+736 FFVTDTYLKSAN
-742 YLKSEKYTNTAAF
+742 YLKDAGF
-755 VKKTGDTMSGALDM
+755 VKKTGDIMSGRLNMD
-769 AKNNLTK
+769 
-776 VNEINFSSQ
+776 
-785 RTNITEFDGSLYA
+785 
-798 MYSEEDRF
+798 
-806 GVFVFC
+806 
-812 AGNETLPSSNVIL
+812 GNELLLVGGVRFNNGTGIIPVAGETVIRLSGGIQSSAIKAKLRNVDDPTENSDAVPL
-825 RGLKEP
+825 SYLKE
-831 KIDMDAVNLGY
+831 
-842 LKKYCEGKTQEVT
+842 YCEGKTQEVT
-855 LTGVVDTILDHNT
+855 LTGVVDTILAHNT

-912 GDDIT
+912 GDDIA
-917 QAAANETW
+917 QAAVNEVW

-931 GYMLFKNWGVSA
+931 GYMLFKNWGVAA

>member
-25 PKPCCP
+25 PKPNCP
-31 PPQPPCGA
+31 TPPPPCGA

-261 AVAPIVAMGQNT
+261 TVAPIVAMGQNT

-278 FFISAGSDA
+278 FFVSAGSDA

-314 IAVVLSTGNSAMLLD
+314 IAVVLSTGNNAMLLD

-388 NLKYYTEAEIS
+388 NLKNYTEAEIS
-399 RIDVQLTEFLH
+399 RIDAQLTQFLQ

-416 VRLTEVESKY
+416 VRLTEVENNY
-426 NALVERVDTVEADLA
+426 NALVERVDTIEADLA

-473 TLTQMENGAVKL
+473 TLTQMENGTVKL
-485 PYIEKVDGVGTGTTN
+485 PYIEKVDGIGTGTTK
-500 LENISVSGNATVS
+500 LENITASGKATVS
-513 NLDVEAECWLP
+513 NLDVKTECWLP
-524 TPTQPLQGANKK
+524 TPTQPQQGANKK

-556 GTMSGNIVMGN
+556 GTMSGDIIMGN
-567 NEISGANKMLFNN
+567 NEIKGANKMLFNN
-580 GTGFVNSS
+580 GSGFVNSA
-588 AGVIMATMQT
+588 AGVITATMQT

-633 GLTQSV
+633 GLTESV
-639 ADTMYLKLDGTNA
+639 ADTKYLRLDG
-652 PTAFYEWDINFTSN
+652 
-666 KGVYL
+666 
-671 SSEANSYIK
+671 
-680 SNGLMLNKKGTNKS
+680 
-694 VGVTVV
+694 
-700 GYPDANSPILCVSDD
+700 ANSP
-715 SGKIAPLLGTYTAND
+715 
-730 NTNFNG
+730 
-736 FFVTDN
+736 TDN
-742 YLKSEKYTNTAAF
+742 YVWENNFYSTSGVFLDSDGISRVSSQELMFYNGAGTAGIVISNIDQRPCLEISNGNSPIGAYGAYKSLDNAKGFYVTDTYLKSAEYTNNAAF
-755 VKKTGDTMSGALDM
+755 VNKTGDTMSGTLNMAENALTGVD
-769 AKNNLTK
+769 
-776 VNEINFSSQ
+776 EIRFSST
-785 RTNITEFDGSLYA
+785 RTDIIGNDATLYA
-798 MYSEEDRF
+798 MYDEQGKYS
-806 GVFVFC
+806 VYMFC
-812 AGNETLPSSNVIL
+812 AGDSIVPAGEAIL
-825 RGLKEP
+825 RGIKAP
-831 KIDMDAVNLGY
+831 MTKYDAVNLEY
-842 LKKYCEGKTQEVT
+842 LKEYCEGKTQEVT
-855 LTGVVDTILDHNT
+855 LTGVVDTILAHNT
-868 EYTIKDFT
+868 EYTIKEFT
-876 ALTLVCDNAKTAENH
+876 ALTLVCDSAKTAENH
-891 GYIKFPNVPIVPTLT
+891 GYIKFPNVPVVPTLT

-917 QAAANETW
+917 QAAANEVW

-931 GYMLFKNWGVSA
+931 GYMLFKNWGVAA

>member
-1 MIHFKDCYDDHIPNV
+1 
-16 PAFCNKPCP
+16 
-25 PKPCCP
+25 
-31 PPQPPCGA
+31 
-39 PYPPPFQPQ
+39 
-48 PCPPPMPK
+48 
-56 PMPCVPP
+56 
-63 APSVCQGMDLYE
+63 MDLYE

-278 FFISAGSDA
+278 FFVSAGSDA

-314 IAVVLSTGNSAMLLD
+314 IAVVLSTGNNAMLLD

-388 NLKYYTEAEIS
+388 NLKNYTEAEIS
-399 RIDVQLTEFLH
+399 RIDAQLTQFLQ

-416 VRLTEVESKY
+416 VRLTEVENNY
-426 NALVERVDTVEADLA
+426 NALVERVDTIEADLA

-473 TLTQMENGAVKL
+473 TLTQMENGTVKL
-485 PYIEKVDGVGTGTTN
+485 PYIEKVDGIGTGTTK
-500 LENISVSGNATVS
+500 LENITVSGKATVS
-513 NLDVEAECWLP
+513 NLDVKTECWLP
-524 TPTQPLQGANKK
+524 SPTQPLQGANKK

-556 GTMSGNIVMGN
+556 GTMSGDIIMGN
-567 NEISGANKMLFNN
+567 NEIKGANKMLFNN
-580 GTGFVNSS
+580 GAGFVNSS

-604 TAPTNNNDYTQKKY
+604 TAPINNNDYTQKKY

-633 GLTQSV
+633 GLTESA
-639 ADTMYLKLDGTNA
+639 ADTMYLRLDGTNE
-652 PTAFYEWDINFTSN
+652 PTGDYVWNNNFIATNGIGLNSIGESHISN
-666 KGVYL
+666 TVLMFQDEGIKAGITLGDSRLEVND
-671 SSEANSYIK
+671 EANAMPMYGAYK
-680 SNGLMLNKKGTNKS
+680 SSNNA
-694 VGVTVV
+694 V
-700 GYPDANSPILCVSDD
+700 GY
-715 SGKIAPLLGTYTAND
+715 Y
-730 NTNFNG
+730 
-736 FFVTDN
+736 VTDT
-742 YLKSEKYTNTAAF
+742 YLKSAEYTNAAPF
-755 VKKTGDTMSGALDM
+755 VKKTGDTMSGELDM
-769 AKNNLTK
+769 GGHYLINNRIIGFGENNGKSVVSIMGASIDDDYRLYFGGGEDIPTSGK
-776 VNEINFSSQ
+776 PVEL
-785 RTNITEFDGSLYA
+785 RNIA
-798 MYSEEDRF
+798 
-806 GVFVFC
+806 
-812 AGNETLPSSNVIL
+812 
-825 RGLKEP
+825 EP
-831 KIDMDAVNLGY
+831 TTDKSAVNLAY
-842 LKKYCEGKTQEVT
+842 LKQYCEGKTQEVT
-855 LTGVVDTILDHNT
+855 LTGVVDTILAHNT
-868 EYTIKDFT
+868 EYTIKEFT
-876 ALTLVCDNAKTAENH
+876 ALTLVCDSAKTAENH
-891 GYIKFPNVPIVPTLT
+891 GYIRFPNVPIVPTLT

-917 QAAANETW
+917 KASANEVW

-931 GYMLFKNWGVSA
+931 GYMLFKNWGVAA

>member
-16 PAFCNKPCP
+16 PAFCNPCP
-25 PKPCCP
+25 PKPNCP
-31 PPQPPCGA
+31 TPPPPCGA
-39 PYPPPFQPQ
+39 PCPSPFQPK

-185 EVGETGW
+185 EVGENGW

-314 IAVVLSTGNSAMLLD
+314 IAVVLSTGDNAMLLD

-388 NLKYYTEAEIS
+388 NLKNYTEAEIS
-399 RIDVQLTEFLH
+399 RINIQLTEFLQ

-426 NALVERVDTVEADLA
+426 NALVERVDTVEADLG

-500 LENISVSGNATVS
+500 FENITVSGNTTVS

-536 YVDDAITAS
+536 YVDDAITEH

-556 GTMSGNIVMGN
+556 GTMSGNIVMAN
-567 NEISGANKMLFNN
+567 NEISGANKILFNN
-580 GTGFVNSS
+580 GTGFTNSS
-588 AGVIMATMQT
+588 AGVILATMQT

-633 GLTQSV
+633 GLTETV
-639 ADTMYLKLDGTNA
+639 ADTTYLRLDGTNK
-652 PTAFYEWDINFTSN
+652 PTEIYEWDNRFVSN
-666 KGVYL
+666 RGVYFAPDA
-671 SSEANSYIK
+671 SSFVTKE
-680 SNGLMLNKKGTNKS
+680 GLMLRKEGANKS
-694 VGVTVV
+694 VGLVVNSDHFTGAPILTVAEDI
-700 GYPDANSPILCVSDD
+700 GYP
-715 SGKIAPLLGTYTAND
+715 APLVGNYPTND
-730 NTNFNG
+730 NTLASG
-736 FFVTDN
+736 YFVTDT
-742 YLKSEKYTNTAAF
+742 YLKSEEYANTAAF
-755 VKKTGDTMSGALDM
+755 VKKTGDTMTGDLSMNSRGILNIGALSFVTQENGSVLV
-769 AKNNLTK
+769 AATK
-776 VNEINFSSQ
+776 DSENGYSFIFQGSSTSDPMPVQ
-785 RTNITEFDGSLYA
+785 IRNIAEPTNDDS
-798 MYSEEDRF
+798 
-806 GVFVFC
+806 
-812 AGNETLPSSNVIL
+812 
-825 RGLKEP
+825 
-831 KIDMDAVNLGY
+831 AVNLSY
-842 LKKYCEGKTQEVT
+842 LKEYCEGKTQEVT
-855 LTGVVDTILDHNT
+855 LTGVVDTILAHNT

-876 ALTLVCDNAKTAENH
+876 ALTLVCDSAKTAENH

-906 GFSGID
+906 GFSKID

-917 QAAANETW
+917 QAAANEVW

-931 GYMLFKNWGVSA
+931 GYMLFKNWGVAA

>member
-16 PAFCNKPCP
+16 PAFCNNPCP

-31 PPQPPCGA
+31 PPPPPCGA
-39 PYPPPFQPQ
+39 PCPPPFQPQ

-90 YNDVMANSYQALRN
+90 YNDVMAHSYQALRN

-112 GAYYGDCEVSTEQ
+112 GAYYGCCEVSTEQ

-132 NTYCVTRKKVVDR
+132 NIYCVTRKKVVDR
-145 FGEPIRMQLKLAYDN
+145 CGEPIRMKLKLAYDN

-278 FFISAGSDA
+278 FFVSAGSDA

-314 IAVVLSTGNSAMLLD
+314 IAVVLSTGNNAMLLD

-388 NLKYYTEAEIS
+388 NLKNYTEAEIS
-399 RIDVQLTEFLH
+399 RIDAQLTQFLQ

-416 VRLTEVESKY
+416 VRLTEVENKY

-473 TLTQMENGAVKL
+473 TLTQMENGTVKL
-485 PYIEKVDGVGTGTTN
+485 PYIEKVNGIGTGTTK
-500 LENISVSGNATVS
+500 LENITVSGDATVS
-513 NLDVEAECWLP
+513 DLDVKTECWLP

-545 LGSGEYLPLRG
+545 LGSGEYLPLVG
-556 GTMSGNIVMGN
+556 GRMSGDIDMSGN
-567 NEISGANKMLFNN
+567 EIRGADRILFNN
-580 GTGFVNSS
+580 GTGFTNSS
-588 AGVIMATMQT
+588 SGVILATMQT

-604 TAPTNNNDYTQKKY
+604 IAPTNNNDYTQKKY

-633 GLTQSV
+633 GLTETV
-639 ADTMYLKLDGTNA
+639 ADTKYLRLDGTNK
-652 PTAFYEWDINFTSN
+652 PTGDYNWDRIFTSIHGVRLNAGGSSLVN
-666 KGVYL
+666 KYRLVFDNDHGRGEIGLDGTPSNCYL
-671 SSEANSYIK
+671 QIW
-680 SNGLMLNKKGTNKS
+680 
-694 VGVTVV
+694 
-700 GYPDANSPILCVSDD
+700 DD
-715 SGKIAPLLGTYTAND
+715 SDEVFLPLKGAYLAKDQNAGYY
-730 NTNFNG
+730 
-736 FFVTDN
+736 VTDT
-742 YLKSEKYTNTAAF
+742 YLNSAEYTNSAAF
-755 VKKTGDTMSGALDM
+755 VKKTGDTMTGSLVM
-769 AKNNLTK
+769 NNNFITK
-776 VNEINFSSQ
+776 VNSLV
-785 RTNITEFDGSLYA
+785 FDSGSA
-798 MYSEEDRF
+798 IV
-806 GVFVFC
+806 G
-812 AGNETLPSSNVIL
+812 GNDASIIL
-825 RGLKEP
+825 RGNMQNPTMKAKIRNLDNPVNDSDAVPLSYLKE
-831 KIDMDAVNLGY
+831 
-842 LKKYCEGKTQEVT
+842 YCEGKTQEVT
-855 LTGVVDTILDHNT
+855 LTGVVDVILAHNT
-868 EYTIKDFT
+868 EYTIKEFT
-876 ALTLVCDNAKTAENH
+876 ALTLVCDSAKTAENH
-891 GYIKFPNVPIVPTLT
+891 GYIRFPNVPVVPTLT

-917 QAAANETW
+917 KAAANEVW

-931 GYMLFKNWGVSA
+931 GYMLFKNWGVAA

>member
-31 PPQPPCGA
+31 PPPPPCGA

-261 AVAPIVAMGQNT
+261 TVAPIVAMGQNT

-278 FFISAGSDA
+278 FFVSAGSDA

-314 IAVVLSTGNSAMLLD
+314 IAVVLSTGNNAMLLD

-338 TLPNQVK
+338 TLPNQTK

-388 NLKYYTEAEIS
+388 NLKNYTEAEIN
-399 RIDVQLTEFLH
+399 RIDAQLTQFLQ

-416 VRLTEVESKY
+416 VRLTEVENNY

-473 TLTQMENGAVKL
+473 TLTQMENGTVKL
-485 PYIEKVDGVGTGTTN
+485 PYIEKVNGIGTGTTK
-500 LENISVSGNATVS
+500 LENITASGKATVS
-513 NLDVEAECWLP
+513 DLDVKTECWLP

-580 GTGFVNSS
+580 GVGFVNSS
-588 AGVIMATMQT
+588 AGVITATMQT

-604 TAPTNNNDYTQKKY
+604 TAPTNNNDYVQKKY

-633 GLTQSV
+633 GLTETV
-639 ADTMYLKLDGTNA
+639 ADTKYLRLDGTNN
-652 PTAFYEWDINFTSN
+652 PTGKYVWRNTFISID
-666 KGVYL
+666 GV
-671 SSEANSYIK
+671 
-680 SNGLMLNKKGTNKS
+680 
-694 VGVTVV
+694 
-700 GYPDANSPILCVSDD
+700 
-715 SGKIAPLLGTYTAND
+715 
-730 NTNFNG
+730 NFNEDETAYIQEDFLVFKNPVTEARG
-736 FFVTDN
+736 VFSIDGSKSSPYFSISTFNEAELPMRGAYGNIGNAAGYFVTDTYLNSDN
-742 YLKSEKYTNTAAF
+742 YKSAAPF
-755 VKKTGDTMSGALDM
+755 VKKTGDTMSGVLDM
-769 AKNNLTK
+769 GGHDLTNNRVIGFGKIGENNAVGIFGGGNPNAGYVLYLGGNSNNPATGEP
-776 VNEINFSSQ
+776 VHLN
-785 RTNITEFDGSLYA
+785 NIA
-798 MYSEEDRF
+798 
-806 GVFVFC
+806 
-812 AGNETLPSSNVIL
+812 
-825 RGLKEP
+825 EP
-831 KIDMDAVNLGY
+831 NTDNSAVNLAY
-842 LKKYCEGKTQEVT
+842 LKQYCEGKTQEVT
-855 LTGVVDTILDHNT
+855 LTGVVDTILAHNT

-876 ALTLVCDNAKTAENH
+876 ALTLVCDSSKTAENH
-891 GYIKFPNVPIVPTLT
+891 GYIKFPNVAVVPTLT

-917 QAAANETW
+917 KAAANEVW

-931 GYMLFKNWGVSA
+931 GYMLFKNWGVAA

>member
-16 PAFCNKPCP
+16 PAFCNNPCP

-31 PPQPPCGA
+31 PPPPPCDV
-39 PYPPPFQPQ
+39 PCPPPFQPQ

-90 YNDVMANSYQALRN
+90 YNDVMAHSYQALRN

-112 GAYYGDCEVSTEQ
+112 GAYYGCCEVSTEQ

-145 FGEPIRMQLKLAYDN
+145 CGEPIRMYLKLAYDN

-256 DEVAA
+256 DEVAT

-273 VTKEV
+273 VTKEI
-278 FFISAGSDA
+278 FFVSAGSDA

-314 IAVVLSTGNSAMLLD
+314 IAVVLSTGNNAMLLD

-358 KNDYDRQL
+358 KNDYDSQL

-388 NLKYYTEAEIS
+388 NLKNYTEAEIN
-399 RIDVQLTEFLH
+399 RIDAQLTQFLQ

-416 VRLTEVESKY
+416 VRLTEVENNY
-426 NALVERVDTVEADLA
+426 NELVERVDTVEADLA

-473 TLTQMENGAVKL
+473 TLTQMQNGTVKL
-485 PYIEKVDGVGTGTTN
+485 PYIEKVDGVGTGTTK
-500 LENISVSGNATVS
+500 LENITVSGDATIS
-513 NLDVEAECWLP
+513 DLDVKTQCWLP

-536 YVDDAITAS
+536 YVDEAITAS

-556 GTMSGNIVMGN
+556 GTMSGDIIMGN
-567 NEISGANKMLFNN
+567 NALSGVNKMLFNN
-580 GTGFVNSS
+580 GSGFVNSA
-588 AGVIMATMQT
+588 AGVIVATMQT
-598 LRGQTY
+598 LRGQSY

-633 GLTQSV
+633 GLTETV
-639 ADTMYLKLDGTNA
+639 ADTKYLRLDGTNQ
-652 PTAFYEWDINFTSN
+652 PTAEYVWNTSLTLNSVPVFFDTAGETSIDGQAYNFAYDSDNRAVLTMDEFELGGVNYMTVVIQDPDSNDMPFY
-666 KGVYL
+666 GAYR
-671 SSEANSYIK
+671 
-680 SNGLMLNKKGTNKS
+680 KKGE
-694 VGVTVV
+694 
-700 GYPDANSPILCVSDD
+700 NS
-715 SGKIAPLLGTYTAND
+715 
-730 NTNFNG
+730 G
-736 FFVTDN
+736 FFVTDT
-742 YLKSEKYTNTAAF
+742 YLNSAEYKKDAGF
-755 VKKTGDTMSGALDM
+755 VKKTGDIMSGVLDM
-769 AKNNLTK
+769 GGHDLTNNRVIGFGENNGKSIVSIIGTGNPNDGYTLFLGGGENLPTSGK
-776 VNEINFSSQ
+776 PVQ
-785 RTNITEFDGSLYA
+785 LRNIA
-798 MYSEEDRF
+798 
-806 GVFVFC
+806 
-812 AGNETLPSSNVIL
+812 
-825 RGLKEP
+825 EP
-831 KIDMDAVNLGY
+831 TTDKCAVNLAY
-842 LKKYCEGKTQEVT
+842 LKQCCEGKTQEVT
-855 LTGVVDTILDHNT
+855 LTGVVDTILAHNT
-868 EYTIKDFT
+868 EYTIKEFT

-891 GYIKFPNVPIVPTLT
+891 GYIKFPNVTIVPTLT

-917 QAAANETW
+917 QAAANEVW

-931 GYMLFKNWGVSA
+931 GYMLFKNWGVAA

>member
-31 PPQPPCGA
+31 PPPPPCGA
-39 PYPPPFQPQ
+39 PCPPPFQPQ

-185 EVGETGW
+185 EVGENGW

-314 IAVVLSTGNSAMLLD
+314 IAVVLSTGDNAMLLD

-338 TLPNQVK
+338 TLPNQTK

-388 NLKYYTEAEIS
+388 NLKDYTEAEIS
-399 RIDVQLTEFLH
+399 RINVQLTEFLH

-426 NALVERVDTVEADLA
+426 NALVERVDTVEADLG

-465 NTIAQIQQ
+465 NTIAKIQQ

-500 LENISVSGNATVS
+500 LENITVSGNTTVS
-513 NLDVEAECWLP
+513 NLDVESECWLP

-536 YVDDAITAS
+536 YVDDAITEH

-556 GTMSGNIVMGN
+556 GTMSGSIVMGN
-567 NEISGANKMLFNN
+567 NEISGANKILFNN
-580 GTGFVNSS
+580 GTGFTNSS
-588 AGVIMATMQT
+588 AGVITATMQT

-604 TAPTNNNDYTQKKY
+604 TAPANNNDYVQKKY
-618 VDDKIAAA
+618 VDDKISAA

-633 GLTQSV
+633 GLTETV
-639 ADTMYLKLDGTNA
+639 ADTTYLRLDGTNK
-652 PTAFYEWDINFTSN
+652 PTANYVWDNIFTSQN
-666 KGVYL
+666 GVVL
-671 SSEANSYIK
+671 SADGISYI
-680 SNGLMLNKKGTNKS
+680 NDRALMLRAEAPDKSRGLTINNTMKPGTP
-694 VGVTVV
+694 VLQV
-700 GYPDANSPILCVSDD
+700 VSDN
-715 SGKIAPLLGTYTAND
+715 GHHAPLFGAYGTGNKPELD
-730 NTNFNG
+730 G

-742 YLKSEKYTNTAAF
+742 YLKSEQYKYTAGF
-755 VKKTGDTMSGALDM
+755 VNKDGDTMTGALAMTGHSITDIESLVFNTLEAGIVVVDTTGDSENGYTFNISGLTNNNNIM
-769 AKNNLTK
+769 PVQIKNIADPTTDD
-776 VNEINFSSQ
+776 S
-785 RTNITEFDGSLYA
+785 
-798 MYSEEDRF
+798 
-806 GVFVFC
+806 
-812 AGNETLPSSNVIL
+812 
-825 RGLKEP
+825 
-831 KIDMDAVNLGY
+831 AVNLAY
-842 LKKYCEGKTQEVT
+842 LKQYCEGKTQEVT
-855 LTGVVDTILDHNT
+855 LTGVVDTILAHNT

-876 ALTLVCDNAKTAENH
+876 ALTLVCDSAKTAENH

-906 GFSGID
+906 GFSAID

-917 QAAANETW
+917 QAAANEMW

-931 GYMLFKNWGVSA
+931 GYMLFKNWGVAA

>member
-31 PPQPPCGA
+31 PPPPPCGA

-278 FFISAGSDA
+278 FFVSAGSDA

-314 IAVVLSTGNSAMLLD
+314 IAVVLSTGNNAMLLD

-388 NLKYYTEAEIS
+388 NLKNYTEAEIS
-399 RIDVQLTEFLH
+399 RIDAQLTQFLQ

-416 VRLTEVESKY
+416 VRLTEVENNY
-426 NALVERVDTVEADLA
+426 NALVERVDTIEADLA

-473 TLTQMENGAVKL
+473 TLTQMENGTVKL
-485 PYIEKVDGVGTGTTN
+485 PYIEKVNGIGTGTTK
-500 LENISVSGNATVS
+500 LENITASGKATVS
-513 NLDVEAECWLP
+513 NLDVKTECWLP
-524 TPTQPLQGANKK
+524 TPTQPQQGANKK

-556 GTMSGNIVMGN
+556 GTMSGDIIMGN
-567 NEISGANKMLFNN
+567 NEISGADRILFNN
-580 GTGFVNSS
+580 GTGFTNSS
-588 AGVIMATMQT
+588 AGVILATMQT

-633 GLTQSV
+633 GLTETV
-639 ADTMYLKLDGTNA
+639 ANTMYLRLDGTNE
-652 PTAFYEWDINFTSN
+652 PTGDYVWSNRFCITGGINLNTE
-666 KGVYL
+666 GI
-671 SSEANSYIK
+671 SYINATELMFNDGMNTVGIK
-680 SNGLMLNKKGTNKS
+680 QDITNGNYTLKITDGENAMPAYGAYKNSGNAA
-694 VGVTVV
+694 
-700 GYPDANSPILCVSDD
+700 GY
-715 SGKIAPLLGTYTAND
+715 Y
-730 NTNFNG
+730 
-736 FFVTDN
+736 VTDT
-742 YLKSEKYTNTAAF
+742 YLKSAEYTNSAAF
-755 VKKTGDTMSGALDM
+755 VKKTGDTMTGSLDM
-769 AKNNLTK
+769 SNNFITD
-776 VNEINFSSQ
+776 VNSLVFNS
-785 RTNITEFDGSLYA
+785 GSA
-798 MYSEEDRF
+798 IV
-806 GVFVFC
+806 G
-812 AGNETLPSSNVIL
+812 GNDATIIL
-825 RGLKEP
+825 RGNMQNPTLKAKIRNLDNPTNDSDAVPLSYLKE
-831 KIDMDAVNLGY
+831 
-842 LKKYCEGKTQEVT
+842 YCEGKTQEVT
-855 LTGVVDTILDHNT
+855 LTGVVDAILAHNT
-868 EYTIKDFT
+868 EYTIKEFT
-876 ALTLVCDNAKTAENH
+876 SLTLVCDSAKTAENH
-891 GYIKFPNVPIVPTLT
+891 GYIKFPNVPVVPTLT

-917 QAAANETW
+917 QAAANEVW

-931 GYMLFKNWGVSA
+931 GYMLFKNWGVAA

>member
-16 PAFCNKPCP
+16 PAFCNNPCP

-31 PPQPPCGA
+31 PPPPPCGA

-160 TTNSNLEQPIDDA
+160 TTNSKLEQPIDDA

-185 EVGETGW
+185 EVGDDGW

-206 ESGEGYCVA
+206 ESGDGYCVA

-220 TMRVYANAI
+220 TMRVYSNAI

-243 SCVGRIIV
+243 TCVGIIIV

-278 FFISAGSDA
+278 FFVSAGSDA

-314 IAVVLSTGNSAMLLD
+314 IAVVLSTDDNAMLLD

-388 NLKYYTEAEIS
+388 NLKNYTEAEIS
-399 RIDVQLTEFLH
+399 RIDAQLTKFLR

-416 VRLTEVESKY
+416 VRLTDVETKY
-426 NALVERVDTVEADLA
+426 NALVERVDTVEADLG

-465 NTIAQIQQ
+465 NTIAKIQQ
-473 TLTQMENGAVKL
+473 TLTEMENGTVKL
-485 PYIEKVDGVGTGTTN
+485 PYIEKVDGIGTGTTK
-500 LENISVSGNATVS
+500 LENVTVSGDATVS
-513 NLDVEAECWLP
+513 DLDVKTECWLP

-556 GTMSGNIVMGN
+556 GTMSGDIIMGN
-567 NEISGANKMLFNN
+567 NALSGVNKMLFNN
-580 GTGFVNSS
+580 GTGFTNSA
-588 AGVIMATMQT
+588 AGVIVATMQT

-633 GLTQSV
+633 GLTETV
-639 ADTMYLKLDGTNA
+639 ADTKYLRLDGTNV
-652 PTAFYEWDINFTSN
+652 PTAEYLWNTSLTLNSVPVFFDTAGETSIDGQAYNFAYDSDNRAVLTMDVFELG
-666 KGVYL
+666 GVNY
-671 SSEANSYIK
+671 
-680 SNGLMLNKKGTNKS
+680 M
-694 VGVTVV
+694 TVV
-700 GYPDANSPILCVSDD
+700 IQDPDSNDMPFYGAYRVKGENS
-715 SGKIAPLLGTYTAND
+715 
-730 NTNFNG
+730 G
-736 FFVTDN
+736 FFVTDT
-742 YLKSEKYTNTAAF
+742 YLNSVEYKKDAGF
-755 VKKTGDTMSGALDM
+755 VKKTGDTMSGRLDM
-769 AKNNLTK
+769 A
-776 VNEINFSSQ
+776 
-785 RTNITEFDGSLYA
+785 
-798 MYSEEDRF
+798 
-806 GVFVFC
+806 
-812 AGNETLPSSNVIL
+812 GNELRLVGSVRFNNGTGIVPVAGETVIRLSGGIQSTAIKAKLRNVDDPTDNSDAVPL
-825 RGLKEP
+825 SYLKE
-831 KIDMDAVNLGY
+831 
-842 LKKYCEGKTQEVT
+842 YCEGKTQEVT
-855 LTGVVDTILDHNT
+855 LTGVVDTILAHNT

-912 GDDIT
+912 GDDIA
-917 QAAANETW
+917 QAAANEVW

-931 GYMLFKNWGVSA
+931 GYMLFKNWGVAA

>member
-16 PAFCNKPCP
+16 PAFCNNPCP

-31 PPQPPCGA
+31 PPPPPCGA

-56 PMPCVPP
+56 PMPCVPT

-160 TTNSNLEQPIDDA
+160 TTNSKLEQPIDDA

-185 EVGETGW
+185 EVGEDGW

-206 ESGEGYCVA
+206 ESGDGYCVA

-278 FFISAGSDA
+278 FFVSAGSDA

-314 IAVVLSTGNSAMLLD
+314 IAVVLSTDDNAMLLD

-388 NLKYYTEAEIS
+388 NLKNYTEAEIS
-399 RIDVQLTEFLH
+399 RIDAQLTKFLQ

-416 VRLTEVESKY
+416 VRLTEVENKY

-465 NTIAQIQQ
+465 NTIAKIQQ
-473 TLTQMENGAVKL
+473 TLTQMENGTVKL
-485 PYIEKVDGVGTGTTN
+485 PYIEKVDGVGTGTTK
-500 LENISVSGNATVS
+500 LENISVSGDATIS
-513 NLDVEAECWLP
+513 DLDVKTQCWLP

-536 YVDDAITAS
+536 YVDEAITAS

-556 GTMSGNIVMGN
+556 GTMSGDIIMGN
-567 NEISGANKMLFNN
+567 NALSAVNKMLFNN
-580 GTGFVNSS
+580 GSGFVNSA
-588 AGVIMATMQT
+588 AGVIVATMQI

-633 GLTQSV
+633 GLTETAANV
-639 ADTMYLKLDGTNA
+639 IYLRLDGINA
-652 PTAFYEWDINFTSN
+652 PTAEYHWSTDFISEN
-666 KGVYL
+666 GVYL
-671 SSEANSYIK
+671 NAIK
-680 SNGLMLNKKGTNKS
+680 DSFIVSDRAIFKDDNTGRVLGFQVDS
-694 VGVTVV
+694 VSDIPIISVVDGGGDAKMALYGAYASDDNDV
-700 GYPDANSPILCVSDD
+700 GY
-715 SGKIAPLLGTYTAND
+715 
-730 NTNFNG
+730 
-736 FFVTDN
+736 FVTDT
-742 YLKSEKYTNTAAF
+742 YLKSADYAKDAGF
-755 VKKTGDTMSGALDM
+755 VKKTGDRMSGRLNMD
-769 AKNNLTK
+769 
-776 VNEINFSSQ
+776 
-785 RTNITEFDGSLYA
+785 
-798 MYSEEDRF
+798 
-806 GVFVFC
+806 
-812 AGNETLPSSNVIL
+812 GNELQLVGGVRFNNGTGIIPVAGETVIRLSGGIQSTSIKAKLRNVDDPTNDSDAVPL
-825 RGLKEP
+825 SYLKE
-831 KIDMDAVNLGY
+831 
-842 LKKYCEGKTQEVT
+842 YCEGKTQEVT
-855 LTGVVDTILDHNT
+855 LTGVVDTILAHNT

-912 GDDIT
+912 GDDIA
-917 QAAANETW
+917 QAAANEVW

-931 GYMLFKNWGVSA
+931 GYMLFKNWGVAA

>member
-31 PPQPPCGA
+31 PPPPPCGA

-160 TTNSNLEQPIDDA
+160 TTNSKLEQPIDDT

-185 EVGETGW
+185 EVGEDGW
-192 VGNCFYKGAPLPSV
+192 VGNCFYKGAPLPSI
-206 ESGEGYCVA
+206 ESGDGYCVA

-243 SCVGRIIV
+243 TCVGRIIV

-278 FFISAGSDA
+278 FFVSAGSDA

-314 IAVVLSTGNSAMLLD
+314 IAVVLSTGDNAMLLD

-388 NLKYYTEAEIS
+388 NLKNYTEAEIS
-399 RIDVQLTEFLH
+399 RIDAQLTKFLQ

-416 VRLTEVESKY
+416 VRLTEVENKY

-453 VQNLIDIVNGMQ
+453 VQNLIDIINGMQ
-465 NTIAQIQQ
+465 NTIAKIQQ
-473 TLTQMENGAVKL
+473 TLTQMENGTVKL
-485 PYIEKVDGVGTGTTN
+485 PYIEKVDGVGTGTTK
-500 LENISVSGNATVS
+500 LENVTVSGDATVS
-513 NLDVEAECWLP
+513 DLDVKTECWLP

-556 GTMSGNIVMGN
+556 GTMSGDIIMGN
-567 NEISGANKMLFNN
+567 NALSGVNKMLFNN
-580 GTGFVNSS
+580 GSGFVNSA
-588 AGVIMATMQT
+588 AGVIVATMQT

-633 GLTQSV
+633 GLTETA
-639 ADTMYLKLDGTNA
+639 ADTKYLRLDGTNA
-652 PTAFYEWDINFTSN
+652 PTAEYYWSTDFTSET
-666 KGVYL
+666 GVYL
-671 SSEANSYIK
+671 SADKDSFIDSTHIFFK
-680 SNGLMLNKKGTNKS
+680 
-694 VGVTVV
+694 
-700 GYPDANSPILCVSDD
+700 DD
-715 SGKIAPLLGTYTAND
+715 SSSRILGFEVGMPEGIPVIVVADGKSDFAMPLYGAYGDDNND
-730 NTNFNG
+730 EG
-736 FFVTDN
+736 YFVTDT
-742 YLKSEKYTNTAAF
+742 YLKSADYLKDAGF
-755 VKKTGDTMSGALDM
+755 VKKTGDTMRGRLDM
-769 AKNNLTK
+769 SGNTLQSVGSVRFNNGTGIVPVTGEKVIRLSGGIQSTAIKAKL
-776 VNEINFSSQ
+776 
-785 RTNITEFDGSLYA
+785 R
-798 MYSEEDRF
+798 
-806 GVFVFC
+806 
-812 AGNETLPSSNVIL
+812 NVDDPTDESDAVPL
-825 RGLKEP
+825 SYLKE
-831 KIDMDAVNLGY
+831 
-842 LKKYCEGKTQEVT
+842 YCEGKTQEVT
-855 LTGVVDTILDHNT
+855 LTGVVDTILAHNT
-868 EYTIKDFT
+868 EYTVKDFT

-912 GDDIT
+912 GDDIM
-917 QAAANETW
+917 QAAANEMW

>member
-1 MIHFKDCYDDHIPNV
+1 
-16 PAFCNKPCP
+16 
-25 PKPCCP
+25 
-31 PPQPPCGA
+31 
-39 PYPPPFQPQ
+39 
-48 PCPPPMPK
+48 MPK

-145 FGEPIRMQLKLAYDN
+145 FGEPIRMHLKLAYDN

-278 FFISAGSDA
+278 FFVSAGSDA

-314 IAVVLSTGNSAMLLD
+314 IAVVLSTGDNAMLLD

-338 TLPNQVK
+338 TLPNQTK

-388 NLKYYTEAEIS
+388 NLKNYTEAEIS
-399 RIDVQLTEFLH
+399 RIDAQLTQFLQ

-580 GTGFVNSS
+580 GAGFVNSS
-588 AGVIMATMQT
+588 AGVITATMQT

-604 TAPTNNNDYTQKKY
+604 TAPTNNNDYIQKKY

-633 GLTQSV
+633 GLTETV
-639 ADTMYLKLDGTNA
+639 ANTKYLRLDGRNSPESDATYVWYN
-652 PTAFYEWDINFTSN
+652 DFTCVH
-666 KGVYL
+666 GVILKENRECYVT
-671 SSEANSYIK
+671 SEK
-680 SNGLMLNKKGTNKS
+680 LMLKGRTTPN
-694 VGVTVV
+694 VLGLGVIRNPSDETM
-700 GYPDANSPILCVSDD
+700 GCLGAISKDGANI
-715 SGKIAPLLGTYTAND
+715 PLYGEYNTY
-730 NTNFNG
+730 NG

-742 YLKSEKYTNTAAF
+742 YLESSAF
-755 VKKTGDTMSGALDM
+755 RSKAGFVRKTGDSMSGSLDM
-769 AKNNLTK
+769 GGNMLQNVGSVIFNNGTGIVPVAGETVISLSGGIQSTTNKAKL
-776 VNEINFSSQ
+776 
-785 RTNITEFDGSLYA
+785 R
-798 MYSEEDRF
+798 
-806 GVFVFC
+806 
-812 AGNETLPSSNVIL
+812 NVENPTDDSDAVPL
-825 RGLKEP
+825 SYLKE
-831 KIDMDAVNLGY
+831 
-842 LKKYCEGKTQEVT
+842 YCEGKTQEVT
-855 LTGVVDTILDHNT
+855 LTGVVDTILAHNT

-876 ALTLVCDNAKTAENH
+876 ALTLVCDSAKTAENH
-891 GYIKFPNVPIVPTLT
+891 GYIRFPNVPIVPTLT

-917 QAAANETW
+917 QAAANEVW

-931 GYMLFKNWGVSA
+931 GYMLFKNWGVAA

>member
-1 MIHFKDCYDDHIPNV
+1 
-16 PAFCNKPCP
+16 
-25 PKPCCP
+25 
-31 PPQPPCGA
+31 
-39 PYPPPFQPQ
+39 
-48 PCPPPMPK
+48 MPK

-90 YNDVMANSYQALRN
+90 YNDVMAHSYQALRN

-112 GAYYGDCEVSTEQ
+112 GAYYGCCEVSTEQ

-145 FGEPIRMQLKLAYDN
+145 CGEPIRMYLKLAYDN

-278 FFISAGSDA
+278 FFVSAGSDA

-314 IAVVLSTGNSAMLLD
+314 IAVVLSTGNNAMLLD

-388 NLKYYTEAEIS
+388 NLKNYTEAEIS
-399 RIDVQLTEFLH
+399 RIDAQLTQFLQ

-416 VRLTEVESKY
+416 VRLTEVESNY

-473 TLTQMENGAVKL
+473 TLTQMENGTVKL
-485 PYIEKVDGVGTGTTN
+485 PYIEKVDGIGTGTTK
-500 LENISVSGNATVS
+500 LENITVSGDATVS
-513 NLDVEAECWLP
+513 DLDVKTECWLP

-556 GTMSGNIVMGN
+556 GTMSGDIVMGN
-567 NEISGANKMLFNN
+567 NEIKGANKMLFNN
-580 GTGFVNSS
+580 GSGFVNSS
-588 AGVIMATMQT
+588 AGVILATMQV

-604 TAPTNNNDYTQKKY
+604 TAPTNNNDYAQKKY

-633 GLTQSV
+633 GLTESA
-639 ADTMYLKLDGTNA
+639 ADTMYLRLDGTNK
-652 PTAFYEWDINFTSN
+652 PTAPYYWDTSFLSNNGVDFSTLYETHINGQEYKFAYDDDNIAILTMSVIENNGVNYTTVVFRDYMDTPISVYGSYKN
-666 KGVYL
+666 KG
-671 SSEANSYIK
+671 ENS
-680 SNGLMLNKKGTNKS
+680 
-694 VGVTVV
+694 
-700 GYPDANSPILCVSDD
+700 
-715 SGKIAPLLGTYTAND
+715 
-730 NTNFNG
+730 G
-736 FFVTDN
+736 FFVTDT
-742 YLKSEKYTNTAAF
+742 YLKSTEYTNSAAF
-755 VKKTGDTMSGALDM
+755 VKKTGDTMSGVLDM
-769 AKNNLTK
+769 GGHDLTNNRVIGFGQNNGKNI
-776 VNEINFSSQ
+776 VSMM
-785 RTNITEFDGSLYA
+785 G
-798 MYSEEDRF
+798 
-806 GVFVFC
+806 
-812 AGNETLPSSNVIL
+812 AGNADDGYIL
-825 RGLKEP
+825 SIGGGQNIPATGMSVEIRNIAVPTTDKS
-831 KIDMDAVNLGY
+831 AVNLAY
-842 LKKYCEGKTQEVT
+842 LKQYCEGKTQEVT
-855 LTGVVDTILDHNT
+855 LTGVVDTILAHNT
-868 EYTIKDFT
+868 EYTIKEFT
-876 ALTLVCDNAKTAENH
+876 SLTLVCDSAKTAENH
-891 GYIKFPNVPIVPTLT
+891 GYIKFPNVPVVPTLT

-917 QAAANETW
+917 KAAANEVW

-931 GYMLFKNWGVSA
+931 GYMLFKNWGVAV

>member
-31 PPQPPCGA
+31 PPPPPCGA

-56 PMPCVPP
+56 PMTCVPP

-160 TTNSNLEQPIDDA
+160 TTNSKLEQPIDDA
-173 SMIECAQVIASC
+173 SMIECTQVIASC
-185 EVGETGW
+185 EVGEDGW
-192 VGNCFYKGAPLPSV
+192 VGNCFYKGAPLPSI
-206 ESGEGYCVA
+206 ESGDGYCVA

-243 SCVGRIIV
+243 TCVGRIIV

-278 FFISAGSDA
+278 FFVSAGSDA

-314 IAVVLSTGNSAMLLD
+314 IAVVLSTGDNAMLLD

-388 NLKYYTEAEIS
+388 NLKNYTEAEIS
-399 RIDVQLTEFLH
+399 RIDAQLTKFLQ

-416 VRLTEVESKY
+416 VRLTEVENKY

-465 NTIAQIQQ
+465 NTIAKIQQ
-473 TLTQMENGAVKL
+473 TLTQMENGTVKL
-485 PYIEKVDGVGTGTTN
+485 PYIEKVDGVGTGTTK
-500 LENISVSGNATVS
+500 LENITVSGDATVS
-513 NLDVEAECWLP
+513 DLDVKTECWLP

-545 LGSGEYLPLRG
+545 LGSGKYLPLRG
-556 GTMSGNIVMGN
+556 GTMSGDIIMGN
-567 NEISGANKMLFNN
+567 NALSGVNKMLFNN
-580 GTGFVNSS
+580 GSGFVNSA
-588 AGVIMATMQT
+588 AGVIVATMQT

-633 GLTQSV
+633 GLTETV
-639 ADTMYLKLDGTNA
+639 ADTKYLRLDGTNA
-652 PTAFYEWDINFTSN
+652 PFAEYHWSTDFISEN
-666 KGVYL
+666 GVYL
-671 SSEANSYIK
+671 NAVKDSFIREDGAIFKDFDTGRVLGFKVNTESGIPII
-680 SNGLMLNKKGTNKS
+680 
-694 VGVTVV
+694 TVV
-700 GYPDANSPILCVSDD
+700 DGEVEAKMPLYGAYASDD
-715 SGKIAPLLGTYTAND
+715 ND
-730 NTNFNG
+730 AG
-736 FFVTDN
+736 YFVTDT
-742 YLKSEKYTNTAAF
+742 YLKSADYAKDAGF
-755 VKKTGDTMSGALDM
+755 VKKTGDTMSGRLNM
-769 AKNNLTK
+769 N
-776 VNEINFSSQ
+776 
-785 RTNITEFDGSLYA
+785 
-798 MYSEEDRF
+798 
-806 GVFVFC
+806 
-812 AGNETLPSSNVIL
+812 GNELQLVGSVRFNNGTGIIPVAGERVIRLSGGIQSTAIKAKLRNVDDPTDNSDAVPL
-825 RGLKEP
+825 SYLKE
-831 KIDMDAVNLGY
+831 
-842 LKKYCEGKTQEVT
+842 YCEGKTQEVT
-855 LTGVVDTILDHNT
+855 LTGVVDTILAHNT

-876 ALTLVCDNAKTAENH
+876 TLTLVCDNAKTAENH

-912 GDDIT
+912 GDDIA
-917 QAAANETW
+917 QAAANEVW

-931 GYMLFKNWGVSA
+931 GYMLFKNWGVAA

>member
-1 MIHFKDCYDDHIPNV
+1 MIHFKDCYDGHIPNV
-16 PAFCNKPCP
+16 PAFCNAPCP

-31 PPQPPCGA
+31 PPPCGA
-39 PYPPPFQPQ
+39 PYPPSFQPQ

-160 TTNSNLEQPIDDA
+160 TTNSKLEQPIDDA

-185 EVGETGW
+185 EVGDDGW

-206 ESGEGYCVA
+206 ESGDGYCVA

-220 TMRVYANAI
+220 TMRVYSNAI

-243 SCVGRIIV
+243 TCVGRIIV

-278 FFISAGSDA
+278 FFVSAGSDA
-287 NQVKQGLTNRG
+287 NQVKQGLTSRG

-314 IAVVLSTGNSAMLLD
+314 IAVVLSTGDNAMLLD

-388 NLKYYTEAEIS
+388 NLKNYTEAEIS
-399 RIDVQLTEFLH
+399 RIDAQLTKFLQ

-416 VRLTEVESKY
+416 VRLTDVETKY
-426 NALVERVDTVEADLA
+426 NALVERVDSVEADLA

-453 VQNLIDIVNGMQ
+453 VQNLIGIVNGMQ
-465 NTIAQIQQ
+465 NTIAKIQQ
-473 TLTQMENGAVKL
+473 TLTQMENGTVKL
-485 PYIEKVDGVGTGTTN
+485 PYIEKVDGIGTGTTK
-500 LENISVSGNATVS
+500 LENVTVSGDATVS
-513 NLDVEAECWLP
+513 DLDVKTECWLP

-556 GTMSGNIVMGN
+556 GTMSGDIIMGN
-567 NEISGANKMLFNN
+567 NALSGVNKMLFNN
-580 GTGFVNSS
+580 GTGFTNSA
-588 AGVIMATMQT
+588 AGVIVATMQT

-633 GLTQSV
+633 GLTETA
-639 ADTMYLKLDGTNA
+639 ADTKYLRLDGTNE
-652 PTAFYEWDINFTSN
+652 PTAEYHWSTDFISEQGVYFTSERN
-666 KGVYL
+666 SFITQTTLMFKGNEET
-671 SSEANSYIK
+671 EAAGFSIDIVENIPVISVTETTGINMPLYGSY
-680 SNGLMLNKKGTNKS
+680 SVKGNE
-694 VGVTVV
+694 
-700 GYPDANSPILCVSDD
+700 P
-715 SGKIAPLLGTYTAND
+715 
-730 NTNFNG
+730 G
-736 FFVTDN
+736 FFVTDA
-742 YLKSEKYTNTAAF
+742 YLKSADYAKGAGF
-755 VKKTGDTMSGALDM
+755 VKKTGDKMSGVLDM
-769 AKNNLTK
+769 GGYNLENNRIIGFGQK
-776 VNEINFSSQ
+776 
-785 RTNITEFDGSLYA
+785 DGRSIVSIA
-798 MYSEEDRF
+798 
-806 GVFVFC
+806 G
-812 AGNETLPSSNVIL
+812 AGNPDDGYNFFFGGNSNTPISGTPVQL
-825 RGLKEP
+825 RNIAEP
-831 KIDMDAVNLGY
+831 TADTSAVNLAY
-842 LKKYCEGKTQEVT
+842 LKKYCEGKIQEVT
-855 LTGVVDTILDHNT
+855 LTGVVDTILAHNT
-868 EYTIKDFT
+868 EYTIKEFT
-876 ALTLVCDNAKTAENH
+876 VLALVCDAAKTAENH

-912 GDDIT
+912 GDDIA
-917 QAAANETW
+917 QAAANEVW

-931 GYMLFKNWGVSA
+931 GYMLFKNWGVAA

>member
-1 MIHFKDCYDDHIPNV
+1 
-16 PAFCNKPCP
+16 
-25 PKPCCP
+25 
-31 PPQPPCGA
+31 
-39 PYPPPFQPQ
+39 
-48 PCPPPMPK
+48 
-56 PMPCVPP
+56 
-63 APSVCQGMDLYE
+63 MDLYE

-160 TTNSNLEQPIDDA
+160 TTNSKLEQPIDDA

-185 EVGETGW
+185 EVGEDGW
-192 VGNCFYKGAPLPSV
+192 VGNCFHKGAPLPSI
-206 ESGEGYCVA
+206 ESGDGYCVA

-278 FFISAGSDA
+278 FFVSAGSDA

-314 IAVVLSTGNSAMLLD
+314 IAVVLSTCDNAMLLD

-388 NLKYYTEAEIS
+388 NLKNYTEAEIS
-399 RIDVQLTEFLH
+399 RIDAQLTKFLQ

-416 VRLTEVESKY
+416 TRLTEVENKY

-465 NTIAQIQQ
+465 NTIAKIQQ
-473 TLTQMENGAVKL
+473 TLTQMENGTVKL
-485 PYIEKVDGVGTGTTN
+485 PYIEKTDGVGTGMTK
-500 LENISVSGNATVS
+500 LENLTVSGDATVS
-513 NLDVEAECWLP
+513 DLDVKTQCWLP

-536 YVDDAITAS
+536 YVDEAITAS

-556 GTMSGNIVMGN
+556 GTMSGDIIVGN
-567 NEISGANKMLFNN
+567 NELSAVNKILFNN
-580 GTGFVNSS
+580 GSGFVNSS
-588 AGVIMATMQT
+588 AGVIVATMQT

-633 GLTQSV
+633 GLTETV
-639 ADTMYLKLDGTNA
+639 ADTKYLKLDGTNE
-652 PTAFYEWDINFTSN
+652 PTAEYVWNTSLTLNSVPVFFDTAGETSIDGLAYNFAYDSDNRAVLTMDVFELD
-666 KGVYL
+666 GVNY
-671 SSEANSYIK
+671 
-680 SNGLMLNKKGTNKS
+680 M
-694 VGVTVV
+694 TVV
-700 GYPDANSPILCVSDD
+700 IQDPDAIHMPFYGAYKVKGENS
-715 SGKIAPLLGTYTAND
+715 
-730 NTNFNG
+730 G
-736 FFVTDN
+736 FFVTDS
-742 YLKSEKYTNTAAF
+742 YLKSADYAKNAGF
-755 VKKTGDTMSGALDM
+755 VKKSGDTMSGRLSM
-769 AKNNLTK
+769 
-776 VNEINFSSQ
+776 
-785 RTNITEFDGSLYA
+785 
-798 MYSEEDRF
+798 
-806 GVFVFC
+806 
-812 AGNETLPSSNVIL
+812 AGNMIQSVGSVRFNNGTGIVPAADETVIRLSGGIQSTSIKAKLRNVDD
-825 RGLKEP
+825 P
-831 KIDMDAVNLGY
+831 TDNSDAVPLGY
-842 LKKYCEGKTQEVT
+842 LKEYCESKTQEVT
-855 LTGVVDTILDHNT
+855 LTGIVDTILAHNT
-868 EYTIKDFT
+868 EYTVKDFT

-912 GDDIT
+912 GDDIMR
-917 QAAANETW
+917 ASANEVW

-931 GYMLFKNWGVSA
+931 GYMLFKKWGVSA

>member
-1 MIHFKDCYDDHIPNV
+1 
-16 PAFCNKPCP
+16 
-25 PKPCCP
+25 
-31 PPQPPCGA
+31 
-39 PYPPPFQPQ
+39 
-48 PCPPPMPK
+48 MPK

-90 YNDVMANSYQALRN
+90 YNDVMAHSYQALRN

-112 GAYYGDCEVSTEQ
+112 GAYYGCCEVSTEQ

-145 FGEPIRMQLKLAYDN
+145 CGEPIRMKLKLAYDN

-278 FFISAGSDA
+278 FFVSAGSDA

-314 IAVVLSTGNSAMLLD
+314 IAVVLSTGNNAMLLD

-388 NLKYYTEAEIS
+388 NLKNYTEAEIS
-399 RIDVQLTEFLH
+399 RIDAQLTQFLQ

-473 TLTQMENGAVKL
+473 TLTQMENGTVKL
-485 PYIEKVDGVGTGTTN
+485 PYIEKVDGIGTGTTK
-500 LENISVSGNATVS
+500 LENITVSGKATVS
-513 NLDVEAECWLP
+513 NLDVKTECWLP
-524 TPTQPLQGANKK
+524 TPTQPQQGANKK

-556 GTMSGNIVMGN
+556 GTMSGDIVMAN
-567 NEISGANKMLFNN
+567 NEISGADKILFNN
-580 GTGFVNSS
+580 GSGFVNSA
-588 AGVIMATMQT
+588 AGVITATMQV

-604 TAPTNNNDYTQKKY
+604 TAPTNTNDYVQKKY

-633 GLTQSV
+633 GLTETV
-639 ADTMYLKLDGTNA
+639 ADTKYLRLDGTNS
-652 PTAFYEWDINFTSN
+652 PTGNYVWNNKFTSKDGIN
-666 KGVYL
+666 L
-671 SSEANSYIK
+671 NEAGTSYIY
-680 SNGLMLNKKGTNKS
+680 NLGLMFVSGELYGGMHLEGAEDGSQCWLTVYDGNRPMGLQGAYKKRNNA
-694 VGVTVV
+694 V
-700 GYPDANSPILCVSDD
+700 GY
-715 SGKIAPLLGTYTAND
+715 Y
-730 NTNFNG
+730 
-736 FFVTDN
+736 VTDT
-742 YLKSEKYTNTAAF
+742 YLKSAEYANAAGF
-755 VKKTGDTMSGALDM
+755 VKKTGDTMSGVLDM
-769 AKNNLTK
+769 GGHDLTNNR
-776 VNEINFSSQ
+776 VIGFGQNEGKSIVGIIGMGNPNDGYSLFIGGGSNSPTTGTPVQ
-785 RTNITEFDGSLYA
+785 LRNIADPTTDKS
-798 MYSEEDRF
+798 
-806 GVFVFC
+806 
-812 AGNETLPSSNVIL
+812 
-825 RGLKEP
+825 
-831 KIDMDAVNLGY
+831 AVNLAY
-842 LKKYCEGKTQEVT
+842 LKQYCEGKTQEVT
-855 LTGVVDTILDHNT
+855 LTGVVDTILAHNT
-868 EYTIKDFT
+868 EYTIKEFT
-876 ALTLVCDNAKTAENH
+876 ALTLVCDSAKTAENH
-891 GYIKFPNVPIVPTLT
+891 GYIRFPNVPVVPTLT

-917 QAAANETW
+917 KAAANEVW

-931 GYMLFKNWGVSA
+931 GYMLFKNWGVAA

>member
-16 PAFCNKPCP
+16 PAFCNNPCP

-31 PPQPPCGA
+31 PPPPPCGV
-39 PYPPPFQPQ
+39 PCPPPFQPQ

-90 YNDVMANSYQALRN
+90 YNDVMAHSYQALRN

-145 FGEPIRMQLKLAYDN
+145 CGEPIRMYLKLAYDN

-256 DEVAA
+256 DEVAT

-278 FFISAGSDA
+278 FFVSAGSDA

-314 IAVVLSTGNSAMLLD
+314 IAVVLSTGNNAMLLD

-388 NLKYYTEAEIS
+388 NLKNYTEAEIN
-399 RIDVQLTEFLH
+399 RIDAQLTQFLQ

-416 VRLTEVESKY
+416 VRLTEVENNY

-453 VQNLIDIVNGMQ
+453 VQNLINIVNGMQ

-473 TLTQMENGAVKL
+473 TLTQMENGTVKL
-485 PYIEKVDGVGTGTTN
+485 PYIEKVDGIGTGTTK
-500 LENISVSGNATVS
+500 LENITASGKATVS
-513 NLDVEAECWLP
+513 NLDVKTECWLP
-524 TPTQPLQGANKK
+524 TPTQPQQGANKK

-556 GTMSGNIVMGN
+556 GTMSGDIVMAN
-567 NEISGANKMLFNN
+567 NEISGANKILFNN
-580 GTGFVNSS
+580 GSGFTNSS
-588 AGVIMATMQT
+588 AGVILATMQV

-604 TAPTNNNDYTQKKY
+604 TAPTNTNDYVQKKY

-639 ADTMYLKLDGTNA
+639 ADTMYLRLDGTNS
-652 PTAFYEWDINFTSN
+652 PTGDYNWDNAVTLRNGVIFNREVHAYIDEEELSFVRPTTNARGLFKIGGKKSSPHFRICDRDAVTDDEIALPMHGAYRE
-666 KGVYL
+666 KGNA
-671 SSEANSYIK
+671 E
-680 SNGLMLNKKGTNKS
+680 
-694 VGVTVV
+694 
-700 GYPDANSPILCVSDD
+700 GY
-715 SGKIAPLLGTYTAND
+715 
-730 NTNFNG
+730 
-736 FFVTDN
+736 FVTDT
-742 YLKSEKYTNTAAF
+742 YLNSDDYKYGTPF
-755 VKKTGDTMSGALDM
+755 VRNDGDTMNGDLNMGGHDLTNNDIIGFG
-769 AKNNLTK
+769 KNNGK
-776 VNEINFSSQ
+776 
-785 RTNITEFDGSLYA
+785 NIVSITG
-798 MYSEEDRF
+798 
-806 GVFVFC
+806 
-812 AGNETLPSSNVIL
+812 AGNADAGYNLFIGGGENLPTSGMPVEIKNIADPTTDKS
-825 RGLKEP
+825 
-831 KIDMDAVNLGY
+831 AVNLAY
-842 LKKYCEGKTQEVT
+842 LKQYCEGKTQEVT
-855 LTGVVDTILDHNT
+855 LTGVVDTILAHNT
-868 EYTIKDFT
+868 EYTIKEFT
-876 ALTLVCDNAKTAENH
+876 ALTLVCDSAKTAENH
-891 GYIKFPNVPIVPTLT
+891 GYIRFPNVPIVPTLT

-917 QAAANETW
+917 KAAANEVW

-931 GYMLFKNWGVSA
+931 GYMLFKNWGVAA

>member
-16 PAFCNKPCP
+16 PAFCNNPCP
-25 PKPCCP
+25 PKPNCP
-31 PPQPPCGA
+31 TPPPPCGA

-256 DEVAA
+256 DEVATT
-261 AVAPIVAMGQNT
+261 VAPIVAMGQNT

-278 FFISAGSDA
+278 FFVSAGSDA

-314 IAVVLSTGNSAMLLD
+314 IAVVLSTGNNAMLLD

-388 NLKYYTEAEIS
+388 NLKNYTEAEIS
-399 RIDVQLTEFLH
+399 RIDAQLTYFL
-410 QLEAFN
+410 QELEAFH
-416 VRLTEVESKY
+416 VRLTEVENNY

-473 TLTQMENGAVKL
+473 TLTQMENGTVKL
-485 PYIEKVDGVGTGTTN
+485 PYIEKVNGIGTGTTK
-500 LENISVSGNATVS
+500 LENITVSGNAAVS
-513 NLDVEAECWLP
+513 DLDVKTECWLP

-556 GTMSGNIVMGN
+556 GTMSGDIVMGN
-567 NEISGANKMLFNN
+567 NEIKGANKMLFNN
-580 GTGFVNSS
+580 GSGFVNSA
-588 AGVIMATMQT
+588 AGVITATMQT

-633 GLTQSV
+633 GLTESA
-639 ADTMYLKLDGTNA
+639 ADTKYLRLDGRNT
-652 PTAFYEWDINFTSN
+652 PTARAYSWDNMLEINRLNIRGGSTYLEDNKLIFKTTALQENNGEAEFFTYAN
-666 KGVYL
+666 GYQPVKG
-671 SSEANSYIK
+671 SYK
-680 SNGLMLNKKGTNKS
+680 
-694 VGVTVV
+694 TVNNAA
-700 GYPDANSPILCVSDD
+700 GY
-715 SGKIAPLLGTYTAND
+715 
-730 NTNFNG
+730 
-736 FFVTDN
+736 FVTDT
-742 YLKSEKYTNTAAF
+742 YLKSADYANAAAF
-755 VKKTGDTMSGALDM
+755 VKKTGDTMTGSLDM
-769 AKNNLTK
+769 SNNYITD
-776 VNEINFSSQ
+776 VNSLVFN
-785 RTNITEFDGSLYA
+785 RGSA
-798 MYSEEDRF
+798 IIGAND
-806 GVFVFC
+806 
-812 AGNETLPSSNVIL
+812 ATIIL
-825 RGLKEP
+825 RGNMQNPTMKAKIRNLDNPVNDSDAVPLSYLKE
-831 KIDMDAVNLGY
+831 
-842 LKKYCEGKTQEVT
+842 YCEGKTQEVT
-855 LTGVVDTILDHNT
+855 LTGVVDTILAHNT
-868 EYTIKDFT
+868 EYTIKEFT
-876 ALTLVCDNAKTAENH
+876 ALTLVCDSAKTAENH

-917 QAAANETW
+917 KAAANEVW

-931 GYMLFKNWGVSA
+931 GYMLFKNWGVAA

>member
-16 PAFCNKPCP
+16 PAFCNPCP
-25 PKPCCP
+25 PKPNCP
-31 PPQPPCGA
+31 TPPPPCGA

-173 SMIECAQVIASC
+173 SMIECAQLIASC

-314 IAVVLSTGNSAMLLD
+314 IAVVLSTGDNAMLLD
-329 KGENAFVPS
+329 RGENAFVPS

-388 NLKYYTEAEIS
+388 NLKNYTEAEIS
-399 RIDVQLTEFLH
+399 RINVQLTEFLQ

-426 NALVERVDTVEADLA
+426 NALVERVDTVEADLG

-465 NTIAQIQQ
+465 NTIAKIQQ

-500 LENISVSGNATVS
+500 FENITVSGNATVS
-513 NLDVEAECWLP
+513 NLDVETECWLP

-556 GTMSGNIVMGN
+556 GTMSGNIDMGS
-567 NEISGANKMLFNN
+567 NEIIGANKMLFNN
-580 GTGFVNSS
+580 GTGFTNSS
-588 AGVIMATMQT
+588 EGVITATMQT

-604 TAPTNNNDYTQKKY
+604 TAPANNNDYVQKKY

-633 GLTQSV
+633 GLTETV
-639 ADTMYLKLDGTNA
+639 ADTTYLRLDGANT
-652 PTAFYEWDINFTSN
+652 PTAAYVWNNVFTSTN
-666 KGVYL
+666 GVYF
-671 SSEANSYIK
+671 STAKTSFVN
-680 SNGLMLNKKGTNKS
+680 NQTLMLRKKGKNKS
-694 VGVTVV
+694 VGL
-700 GYPDANSPILCVSDD
+700 SVSYMDHDTTTPVLGVIYD
-715 SGKIAPLLGTYTAND
+715 SSIPAPLFGTYSANA
-730 NTNFNG
+730 NTNAEG
-736 FFVTDN
+736 FFVTDT
-742 YLKSEKYTNTAAF
+742 YLRSTEYANTAAF
-755 VKKTGDTMSGALDM
+755 VKKTGDTMSGDLDM
-769 AKNNLTK
+769 RGNIVQGVGYVMFDNGLAIIPVAGEEGEAVIKLSAGI
-776 VNEINFSSQ
+776 EP
-785 RTNITEFDGSLYA
+785 TNIKVKLRNVD
-798 MYSEEDRF
+798 D
-806 GVFVFC
+806 
-812 AGNETLPSSNVIL
+812 PSAESDAVPL
-825 RGLKEP
+825 SYLKE
-831 KIDMDAVNLGY
+831 
-842 LKKYCEGKTQEVT
+842 YCEGKTQEVT
-855 LTGVVDTILDHNT
+855 LTGVVDTILAHNT

-876 ALTLVCDNAKTAENH
+876 ALTLVCDSAKTAENH

-906 GFSGID
+906 GFSGIE

-917 QAAANETW
+917 QAAANEMW

-931 GYMLFKNWGVSA
+931 GYMLFKNWGVAA

>member
-25 PKPCCP
+25 PKPNCP
-31 PPQPPCGA
+31 TPPPPCGA

-75 AMNGLTDRVNTCIAT
+75 AMNGLTDRVNICIAT

-278 FFISAGSDA
+278 FFVSAGSDA

-388 NLKYYTEAEIS
+388 NLKNYTEAEIS
-399 RIDVQLTEFLH
+399 RIDAQLTQFLQ

-416 VRLTEVESKY
+416 VRLTEVENNY

-473 TLTQMENGAVKL
+473 TLTQMENGTVKL
-485 PYIEKVDGVGTGTTN
+485 PYIEKVDGIGTGTTK
-500 LENISVSGNATVS
+500 LENITVSGKATVS
-513 NLDVEAECWLP
+513 NLDVKTECWLP
-524 TPTQPLQGANKK
+524 TPTQPQQGANKK

-556 GTMSGNIVMGN
+556 GTMSGDIIMGN
-567 NEISGANKMLFNN
+567 NEIKGANKMLFNN
-580 GTGFVNSS
+580 GSGFVNSA
-588 AGVIMATMQT
+588 AGVITATMQT

-633 GLTQSV
+633 GLTETV
-639 ADTMYLKLDGTNA
+639 ADTKYLRLDGTNS
-652 PTAFYEWDINFTSN
+652 PTGDYVWRNTFTLIN
-666 KGVYL
+666 GVTL
-671 SSEANSYIK
+671 NEAGTAYIEEDGLVLNSLETEARGYFSIA
-680 SNGLMLNKKGTNKS
+680 GNKS
-694 VGVTVV
+694 SPYFRIFYIANGMQELPMHGAYAEAGNAA
-700 GYPDANSPILCVSDD
+700 GY
-715 SGKIAPLLGTYTAND
+715 
-730 NTNFNG
+730 
-736 FFVTDN
+736 FVTDTYLNSDN
-742 YLKSEKYTNTAAF
+742 YKSAAPF
-755 VKKTGDTMSGALDM
+755 VKKTGDTMTGSLDM
-769 AKNNLTK
+769 SNNYITD
-776 VNEINFSSQ
+776 VNSLVFNS
-785 RTNITEFDGSLYA
+785 GSA
-798 MYSEEDRF
+798 II
-806 GVFVFC
+806 G
-812 AGNETLPSSNVIL
+812 GNDATIIL
-825 RGLKEP
+825 RGNMQNPTIKAKIRNLDNPVNDSDAVPLSYLKE
-831 KIDMDAVNLGY
+831 
-842 LKKYCEGKTQEVT
+842 YCEGKTQEVT
-855 LTGVVDTILDHNT
+855 LTGVVDTILAHNT
-868 EYTIKDFT
+868 EYTIKEFT
-876 ALTLVCDNAKTAENH
+876 ALTLVCDSAKTAENH
-891 GYIKFPNVPIVPTLT
+891 GYIRFPNVPVVPTLT

-917 QAAANETW
+917 KAAANEVW

-931 GYMLFKNWGVSA
+931 GYMLFKNWGVAA

>member
-16 PAFCNKPCP
+16 PAFCNNPCP

-31 PPQPPCGA
+31 PPPPPCGA
-39 PYPPPFQPQ
+39 PCPPPFQPQ

-90 YNDVMANSYQALRN
+90 YNDVMAHSYQALRN

-145 FGEPIRMQLKLAYDN
+145 CGEPIRMYLKLAYDN

-278 FFISAGSDA
+278 FFVSAGSDA

-314 IAVVLSTGNSAMLLD
+314 IAVVLSTGNNAMLLD

-388 NLKYYTEAEIS
+388 NLKNYTEAEIN
-399 RIDVQLTEFLH
+399 RIDAQLTQFLQ

-416 VRLTEVESKY
+416 VRLTEVENNY

-473 TLTQMENGAVKL
+473 TLTQMENGTVKL
-485 PYIEKVDGVGTGTTN
+485 PYIEKVDGIGTGTTK
-500 LENISVSGNATVS
+500 LENITVSGKATVS
-513 NLDVEAECWLP
+513 NLDVKTECWLP
-524 TPTQPLQGANKK
+524 TPTQPQQGANKK

-556 GTMSGNIVMGN
+556 GTMSGDIVMAN
-567 NEISGANKMLFNN
+567 NEIRGAHRILFNN
-580 GTGFVNSS
+580 GTGFTNSS
-588 AGVIMATMQT
+588 DGVILATMKT
-598 LRGQTY
+598 LRGQGSY
-604 TAPTNNNDYTQKKY
+604 TAPTNNNDYVQKKY

-633 GLTQSV
+633 GLTETV
-639 ADTMYLKLDGTNA
+639 ADTKYLRLDGTNE
-652 PTAFYEWDINFTSN
+652 PTSLYIWNNSFTSTQ
-666 KGVYL
+666 GVL
-671 SSEANSYIK
+671 FDTNGVSHISRTELIFFDGNATAGIMMSKIDK
-680 SNGLMLNKKGTNKS
+680 QDCVEISNGHSSIGAYGAYKSFNNAKGF
-694 VGVTVV
+694 
-700 GYPDANSPILCVSDD
+700 Y
-715 SGKIAPLLGTYTAND
+715 
-730 NTNFNG
+730 
-736 FFVTDN
+736 VTDT
-742 YLKSEKYTNTAAF
+742 YLKSEEYAVNAGF
-755 VKKTGDTMSGALDM
+755 VDKTGDTMTGSLDM
-769 AKNNLTK
+769 SNNYITD
-776 VNEINFSSQ
+776 VNSLVFNS
-785 RTNITEFDGSLYA
+785 GSA
-798 MYSEEDRF
+798 IV
-806 GVFVFC
+806 G
-812 AGNETLPSSNVIL
+812 GNDATIIL
-825 RGLKEP
+825 RGNMQNPTMKAKIRNLDNPDNDSDAVPLSYLKE
-831 KIDMDAVNLGY
+831 Y
-842 LKKYCEGKTQEVT
+842 YEGKTQEVT
-855 LTGVVDTILDHNT
+855 LTGVVDTILAHNT
-868 EYTIKDFT
+868 EYTIKEFT
-876 ALTLVCDNAKTAENH
+876 SLTLVCDSAKTAENH
-891 GYIKFPNVPIVPTLT
+891 GYIRFPNVPVVPTLT

-917 QAAANETW
+917 KAAANEVW

-931 GYMLFKNWGVSA
+931 GYMLFKNWGVAA

>member
-16 PAFCNKPCP
+16 PAFCNNPCP

-31 PPQPPCGA
+31 PPPPPCGA
-39 PYPPPFQPQ
+39 PCPPPFQPQ

-90 YNDVMANSYQALRN
+90 YNDVMAHSYQALRN

-112 GAYYGDCEVSTEQ
+112 GAYYGNCEVSTEQ

-145 FGEPIRMQLKLAYDN
+145 CGEPIRMKLKLAYDN

-287 NQVKQGLTNRG
+287 NQAKQGLTNRG

-314 IAVVLSTGNSAMLLD
+314 IAVVLSTGDNAMLLD

-338 TLPNQVK
+338 TLPNQTK

-388 NLKYYTEAEIS
+388 NLKDYTEAEIS
-399 RIDVQLTEFLH
+399 RINVQLTEFLH

-426 NALVERVDTVEADLA
+426 NALVERVDTVEADLG

-465 NTIAQIQQ
+465 NTIAKIQQ

-500 LENISVSGNATVS
+500 LENITVSGNTTVS
-513 NLDVEAECWLP
+513 NLNVDTECWLP

-536 YVDDAITAS
+536 YVDDAITEH

-567 NEISGANKMLFNN
+567 NEISGANKILFNN
-580 GTGFVNSS
+580 GVGFVNSS
-588 AGVIMATMQT
+588 AGVITATMQT

-633 GLTQSV
+633 GLTETV
-639 ADTMYLKLDGTNA
+639 ADTTYLRLDGNNA
-652 PTAFYEWDINFTSN
+652 PTGDYVWNNVFTSTN
-666 KGVYL
+666 GVYL
-671 SSEANSYIK
+671 TLEKNSYIK
-680 SNGLMLNKKGTNKS
+680 RDKLMLTTEGANKS
-694 VGVTVV
+694 VGLGNILYPVDNTPTAVV
-700 GYPDANSPILCVSDD
+700 IYDN
-715 SGKIAPLLGTYTAND
+715 GKAAPLFGAYGLEEGHNAL
-730 NTNFNG
+730 NG
-736 FFVTDN
+736 FFVTDTYLQSEN
-742 YLKSEKYTNTAAF
+742 YQNNAGF
-755 VKKTGDTMSGALDM
+755 VKKTGDTMTGNLDM
-769 AKNNLTK
+769 NSHSIAGVGSLELSNQDITDFIKLQYTRLKNNSHNYGLILAQSSGNP
-776 VNEINFSSQ
+776 VEIG
-785 RTNITEFDGSLYA
+785 NIA
-798 MYSEEDRF
+798 
-806 GVFVFC
+806 
-812 AGNETLPSSNVIL
+812 
-825 RGLKEP
+825 EP
-831 KIDMDAVNLGY
+831 TDDNSAVNLAY
-842 LKKYCEGKTQEVT
+842 LKEYCEGKTQEVT
-855 LTGVVDTILDHNT
+855 LTGVVDTILAHNT
-868 EYTIKDFT
+868 EYTIKEFT

-906 GFSGID
+906 GFSGIE

-917 QAAANETW
+917 QAAANEMW

-931 GYMLFKNWGVSA
+931 GYMLFKNWGVAA

>member
-31 PPQPPCGA
+31 PPPPPCGA

-278 FFISAGSDA
+278 FFVSAGSDA

-314 IAVVLSTGNSAMLLD
+314 IAVVLSTGNNAMLLD

-388 NLKYYTEAEIS
+388 NLKNYTEAEIN
-399 RIDVQLTEFLH
+399 RIDAQLTQFLQ

-453 VQNLIDIVNGMQ
+453 VQNLINIVNGMQ
-465 NTIAQIQQ
+465 NTIAEIQQ
-473 TLTQMENGAVKL
+473 TLTQMENGTVKL
-485 PYIEKVDGVGTGTTN
+485 PYIEKVDGIGTGTTK
-500 LENISVSGNATVS
+500 LENTTVSGKATVS
-513 NLDVEAECWLP
+513 NLDVKTECWLP
-524 TPTQPLQGANKK
+524 TPTQPQQGANKK

-556 GTMSGNIVMGN
+556 GTMSGDIVMAN
-567 NEISGANKMLFNN
+567 NEIRGADRILFNN
-580 GTGFVNSS
+580 GTGFTNSS
-588 AGVIMATMQT
+588 PGVILATMST

-604 TAPTNNNDYTQKKY
+604 IEPTNNNDYTQKKY

-626 VIEATQG
+626 VIQATQG
-633 GLTQSV
+633 GLTETV
-639 ADTMYLKLDGTNA
+639 ADTVYLRLDGTNS
-652 PTAFYEWDINFTSN
+652 PTGDYDWDDYKVIMNN
-666 KGVYL
+666 GIYL
-671 SSEANSYIK
+671 SRYGSSYLSMNELSLESADTEARGKLRIDGSVSSPHFELYIDTGNVRAIPMRGAYGE
-680 SNGLMLNKKGTNKS
+680 SGNAE
-694 VGVTVV
+694 
-700 GYPDANSPILCVSDD
+700 GY
-715 SGKIAPLLGTYTAND
+715 
-730 NTNFNG
+730 
-736 FFVTDN
+736 FVTDA
-742 YLKSEKYTNTAAF
+742 YLNSADFKNAAGF
-755 VKKTGDTMSGALDM
+755 VKKTGDTMTGSLDM
-769 AKNNLTK
+769 SNN
-776 VNEINFSSQ
+776 
-785 RTNITEFDGSLYA
+785 NITDVNSLVFNSGSA
-798 MYSEEDRF
+798 IV
-806 GVFVFC
+806 G
-812 AGNETLPSSNVIL
+812 GNDATIIL
-825 RGLKEP
+825 RGNMQNPTIKAKIRNLDNPVNDSDAVPLSYLKE
-831 KIDMDAVNLGY
+831 
-842 LKKYCEGKTQEVT
+842 YCEGKTQEVT
-855 LTGVVDTILDHNT
+855 LTGVVDTILAHNT
-868 EYTIKDFT
+868 EYTIKEFT
-876 ALTLVCDNAKTAENH
+876 ALTLVCDSAKTAENH
-891 GYIKFPNVPIVPTLT
+891 GYIKFPNVPVVPTLT

-917 QAAANETW
+917 KAAANEVW

-931 GYMLFKNWGVSA
+931 GYMLFKNWGVAA